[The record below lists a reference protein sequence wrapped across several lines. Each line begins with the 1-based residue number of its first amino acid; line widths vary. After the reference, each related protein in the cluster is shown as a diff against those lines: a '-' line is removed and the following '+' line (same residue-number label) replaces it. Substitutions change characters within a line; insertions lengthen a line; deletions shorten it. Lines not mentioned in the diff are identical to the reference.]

1 MIGPLDSS
9 PFPAYHINPIG
20 IAVRLGAWLAKANIS
35 SAVKVMPPDPD
46 LWHLFGVH
54 WRNKFFAVR
63 LTFGR
68 RSSPLLDLAS
78 SVPSLYHHVSPSANC
93 KSELRLWQLLLANL
107 NGISL
112 FYDDLLSDT
121 EDIQL
126 FTDAAPSVGFGGYY
140 KGQWFAAPWPPD
152 FFPIPLANQSSAL
165 LEIFPIVVAASLWG
179 HNWKQKLFG
188 TICPSLIH
196 PQITLLKGFQWLEN
210 VSAEP
215 GHSPGTPDRL
225 GVGASLSV
233 TESLPVCSPF
243 REGVSTPSPPTWKRP
258 KKKTL
263 DKVREANINF
273 KWDPK
278 SLEIRTL
285 AVERLLEPLVTQVT
299 TLVNSSNKGPSNK
312 KKGRSKKAHVL
323 AASVETATQN
333 FLEKGDK
340 IAKES
345 QFLKEELTAAVEDVR
360 KQGES
365 MKTASGEFADD
376 PCSSVKRG
384 NMVRA
389 ARALLSA
396 VTHLLVL
403 ADMADV
409 YKLLVQL
416 KLVEENLVKVRNAGT
431 EQELGIQYKALKP
444 EVDKL
449 NMMAAKRQQELKD
462 VHHKDQMAAARGVLQ
477 RNIPMLYT
485 ASQACL
491 QHPDVAAY
499 KANRDLIYK
508 QLQQAVSGI
517 SNAAQATASEDSALS
532 QPGGGGE
539 LAYALNNFDV
549 SSAVK
554 PETFSEY
561 VQGPSLEER
570 LESIIS
576 GAALMAD
583 SSCTRDDRRER
594 IVAECNSVR
603 QALQDLL
610 SEYMGNVGSVIGFRD
625 QSKAGRKE
633 RSDALNSA
641 IDRMTKKTRDLRRQL
656 RKAVMDHVSDSFL
669 ETNVPLL
676 VLIEAAKNGNE
687 KEVKEYA
694 QVFREHANKL
704 IEVANLAC
712 SISNNEEGVKLVRMA
727 ASQLETLCPQV
738 INAALALAAKPNS
751 KVAQDNMDLFKDQW
765 ERQVRVLT
773 DAVDDITSIDDFLCV
788 SENHILEDVNKC
800 VIALQEK
807 DVDGLDRTAGA
818 IRGRAAR
825 VVHVV
830 TSEMDNYE
838 PGVYTEKVLE
848 ATKLLTDTVMPRFS
862 EQVEAAVEALS
873 ANPAQP
879 VDENEF
885 IDASR
890 LVYDGVRDIRKAVLM
905 IRTPEELDDS
915 DFETEDF
922 DVRSRTSVQT
932 EDDQLI
938 AGQSARAI
946 MAQLP
951 QEQKAKIAEQVASF
965 QEEKSKLDAEVSKWD
980 DSGNDIIVL
989 AKQMCMIMM
998 EMTDFTR
1005 GKGPLKNTSDV
1016 ISAAKKIAEAGSRMD
1031 KLGRTIADHCPDSA
1045 CKQDLLA
1052 YLQRIALY
1060 CHQLNICSKVKAEVQ
1075 NLGGELVVSGVD
1087 SAMSLIQAAKNLM
1100 NTVVSTVKA
1109 SYVASTKY
1117 QKSQGMQSLN
1127 LPAISWKMK
1136 APEKKPLVKR
1146 EKQDDG
1152 QTNKVKRSS
1161 QKKHINPV
1169 QALSEFKAMDS
1180 I

>member
-1 MIGPLDSS
+1 MT
-9 PFPAYHINPIG
+9 
-20 IAVRLGAWLAKANIS
+20 AVHTG
-35 SAVKVMPPDPD
+35 
-46 LWHLFGVH
+46 
-54 WRNKFFAVR
+54 
-63 LTFGR
+63 
-68 RSSPLLDLAS
+68 
-78 SVPSLYHHVSPSANC
+78 
-93 KSELRLWQLLLANL
+93 
-107 NGISL
+107 
-112 FYDDLLSDT
+112 
-121 EDIQL
+121 
-126 FTDAAPSVGFGGYY
+126 
-140 KGQWFAAPWPPD
+140 
-152 FFPIPLANQSSAL
+152 
-165 LEIFPIVVAASLWG
+165 
-179 HNWKQKLFG
+179 
-188 TICPSLIH
+188 
-196 PQITLLKGFQWLEN
+196 
-210 VSAEP
+210 
-215 GHSPGTPDRL
+215 
-225 GVGASLSV
+225 
-233 TESLPVCSPF
+233 
-243 REGVSTPSPPTWKRP
+243 
-258 KKKTL
+258 
-263 DKVREANINF
+263 NINF

-299 TLVNSSNKGPSNK
+299 TLVNTNSKGPSNK
-312 KKGRSKKAHVL
+312 KRGRSKKAHVL
-323 AASVETATQN
+323 AASVEQATEN

-345 QFLKEELTAAVEDVR
+345 QFLKEELVAAVEDVR
-360 KQGES
+360 KQGDL
-365 MKTASGEFADD
+365 MKSAAGEFADD

-396 VTHLLVL
+396 VTRLLIL

-416 KLVEENLVKVRNAGT
+416 KLVEDGILKLRNAGT
-431 EQELGIQYKALKP
+431 EQDLGIQYKALKP

-449 NMMAAKRQQELKD
+449 NIMAAKRQQELKD
-462 VHHKDQMAAARGVLQ
+462 VGHRDQMAAARGILQ
-477 RNIPMLYT
+477 KNVPILYT

-508 QLQQAVSGI
+508 QLQQAVTGI
-517 SNAAQATASEDSALS
+517 SNAAQATASDDAS
-532 QPGGGGE
+532 QHPGAGGGE
-539 LAYALNNFDV
+539 LAYALNNFDKQIIV
-549 SSAVK
+549 DPLS
-554 PETFSEY
+554 FSEERFR
-561 VQGPSLEER
+561 PSLEER

-594 IVAECNSVR
+594 IVAECNAVR

-610 SEYMGNVGSVIGFRD
+610 SEYMGN
-625 QSKAGRKE
+625 AGRKE

-641 IDRMTKKTRDLRRQL
+641 IDKMTKKTRDLRRQL

-712 SISNNEEGVKLVRMA
+712 SISNNEEGVKLVRMS
-727 ASQLETLCPQV
+727 ASQLEALCPQV
-738 INAALALAAKPNS
+738 INAALALAAKPQS
-751 KVAQDNMDLFKDQW
+751 KLAQENMDLFKEQW
-765 ERQVRVLT
+765 EKQVRVLT
-773 DAVDDITSIDDFLCV
+773 DAVDDITSIDDFLAV

-825 VVHVV
+825 VIHVV

-848 ATKLLTDTVMPRFS
+848 ATKLLSNTVMPRFT

-873 ANPAQP
+873 SDPAQP
-879 VDENEF
+879 MDENEF

-890 LVYDGVRDIRKAVLM
+890 LVYDGIRDIRKAVLM

-1075 NLGGELVVSGVD
+1075 NLGGELVVSGVSFLCQWEESGDSLSGTDRPAGPSTPDPGPCSSPPVCASQVD

-1100 NTVVSTVKA
+1100 NAVVQTVKA

-1117 QKSQGMQSLN
+1117 QKSQGMASLN
-1127 LPAISWKMK
+1127 LPAVSWKMK

-1146 EKQDDG
+1146 EKQDET
-1152 QTNKVKRSS
+1152 QTKIKRAS
-1161 QKKHINPV
+1161 QKKHVNPV

>member
-1 MIGPLDSS
+1 M
-9 PFPAYHINPIG
+9 
-20 IAVRLGAWLAKANIS
+20 
-35 SAVKVMPPDPD
+35 
-46 LWHLFGVH
+46 
-54 WRNKFFAVR
+54 
-63 LTFGR
+63 
-68 RSSPLLDLAS
+68 
-78 SVPSLYHHVSPSANC
+78 
-93 KSELRLWQLLLANL
+93 
-107 NGISL
+107 
-112 FYDDLLSDT
+112 
-121 EDIQL
+121 
-126 FTDAAPSVGFGGYY
+126 
-140 KGQWFAAPWPPD
+140 
-152 FFPIPLANQSSAL
+152 
-165 LEIFPIVVAASLWG
+165 
-179 HNWKQKLFG
+179 
-188 TICPSLIH
+188 
-196 PQITLLKGFQWLEN
+196 
-210 VSAEP
+210 
-215 GHSPGTPDRL
+215 
-225 GVGASLSV
+225 
-233 TESLPVCSPF
+233 
-243 REGVSTPSPPTWKRP
+243 ST
-258 KKKTL
+258 
-263 DKVREANINF
+263 NINF

-323 AASVETATQN
+323 AASVETATEN
-333 FLEKGDK
+333 FLEKGEK

-345 QFLKEELTAAVEDVR
+345 QFLKEELIAAVEDVR
-360 KQGES
+360 KQGDS
-365 MKTASGEFADD
+365 MRMASGEFAED

-403 ADMADV
+403 ADMSDV
-409 YKLLVQL
+409 YKLLLQL
-416 KLVEENLVKVRNAGT
+416 KLVEDSLVKVRNAGT
-431 EQELGIQYKALKP
+431 EQDLGIQYKALKP

-462 VHHKDQMAAARGVLQ
+462 VHHKDQMAAARGVMQ

-485 ASQACL
+485 ASRACL

-508 QLQQAVSGI
+508 QLQHAVSGI
-517 SNAAQATASEDSALS
+517 SNAAQATATEDSALS
-532 QPGGGGE
+532 HPAGGGE
-539 LAYALNNFDV
+539 LAYALNNFDKQIIV
-549 SSAVK
+549 EPLS
-554 PETFSEY
+554 FSEERFR
-561 VQGPSLEER
+561 PSLEER

-610 SEYMGNVGSVIGFRD
+610 SEYMGNYGEWQDF
-625 QSKAGRKE
+625 AGRKD
-633 RSDALNSA
+633 RSDALNTA

-751 KVAQDNMDLFKDQW
+751 KVAQDNMDLFKEQW
-765 ERQVRVLT
+765 EKQVRVLT

-830 TSEMDNYE
+830 TCEMDNYE

-848 ATKLLTDTVMPRFS
+848 ATKLLTNTVMPRFT
-862 EQVEAAVEALS
+862 EQVESAVEALS
-873 ANPAQP
+873 SNPSQP

-890 LVYDGVRDIRKAVLM
+890 LVYDGIRDIRKAVLM

-1031 KLGRTIADHCPDSA
+1031 KLGRTIADNCPDST

-1075 NLGGELVVSGVD
+1075 NLGGELVVSGVSFLIFFFFKRGQIVSGGRQRLD

-1117 QKSQGMQSLN
+1117 QKSKGMESLN
-1127 LPAISWKMK
+1127 MPAISWRMK

-1152 QTNKVKRSS
+1152 QPNRMKRSS
-1161 QKKHINPV
+1161 NKKHINPV

>member
-1 MIGPLDSS
+1 MT
-9 PFPAYHINPIG
+9 AINAG
-20 IAVRLGAWLAKANIS
+20 
-35 SAVKVMPPDPD
+35 
-46 LWHLFGVH
+46 
-54 WRNKFFAVR
+54 
-63 LTFGR
+63 
-68 RSSPLLDLAS
+68 
-78 SVPSLYHHVSPSANC
+78 
-93 KSELRLWQLLLANL
+93 
-107 NGISL
+107 
-112 FYDDLLSDT
+112 
-121 EDIQL
+121 
-126 FTDAAPSVGFGGYY
+126 
-140 KGQWFAAPWPPD
+140 
-152 FFPIPLANQSSAL
+152 
-165 LEIFPIVVAASLWG
+165 
-179 HNWKQKLFG
+179 
-188 TICPSLIH
+188 
-196 PQITLLKGFQWLEN
+196 N
-210 VSAEP
+210 V
-215 GHSPGTPDRL
+215 
-225 GVGASLSV
+225 
-233 TESLPVCSPF
+233 
-243 REGVSTPSPPTWKRP
+243 
-258 KKKTL
+258 
-263 DKVREANINF
+263 NF

-299 TLVNSSNKGPSNK
+299 TLVNTSNKGPSNK
-312 KKGRSKKAHVL
+312 KRGRSKKAHVL
-323 AASVETATQN
+323 AASVEQATEN

-345 QFLKEELTAAVEDVR
+345 QFLKEELVAAVEDVR
-360 KQGES
+360 KQGDM
-365 MKTASGEFADD
+365 MKSASGEFADD

-396 VTHLLVL
+396 VTRLLIL

-416 KLVEENLVKVRNAGT
+416 KVVEEGILKLRNAGT
-431 EQELGIQYKALKP
+431 EQDLGIQYKALKP

-449 NMMAAKRQQELKD
+449 NIMAGKRQQELKD
-462 VHHKDQMAAARGVLQ
+462 IGHRDQMAAARGILQ
-477 RNIPMLYT
+477 KNIPILYT

-508 QLQQAVSGI
+508 QLQQAVTGI
-517 SNAAQATASEDSALS
+517 SNAAQATASEDSVHH
-532 QPGGGGE
+532 QGGGGE
-539 LAYALNNFDV
+539 LAYALNNFDKQIIV
-549 SSAVK
+549 D
-554 PETFSEY
+554 PLNFSEERFR
-561 VQGPSLEER
+561 PSLEER

-594 IVAECNSVR
+594 IVAECNAVR

-610 SEYMGNVGSVIGFRD
+610 SEYMGN
-625 QSKAGRKE
+625 AGRKE
-633 RSDALNSA
+633 RSDALNLA
-641 IDRMTKKTRDLRRQL
+641 IDKMTKKTRDLRRQL

-712 SISNNEEGVKLVRMA
+712 SISNNEEGVKLVHMS
-727 ASQLETLCPQV
+727 ASQLEALCPQV
-738 INAALALAAKPNS
+738 INAALALAAKPQS
-751 KVAQDNMDLFKDQW
+751 KLAQENMDMFKEQW
-765 ERQVRVLT
+765 EKQVRVLT
-773 DAVDDITSIDDFLCV
+773 DAVDDITSIDDFLAV

-825 VVHVV
+825 VIHVV

-848 ATKLLTDTVMPRFS
+848 ATKLLSNTVMPRFT

-873 ANPAQP
+873 SDPAQP

-890 LVYDGVRDIRKAVLM
+890 LVYDGIRDIRKAVLM

-1100 NTVVSTVKA
+1100 NAVVQTVKA

-1117 QKSQGMQSLN
+1117 QKSQGMASLN
-1127 LPAISWKMK
+1127 LPAVSWKMK

-1146 EKQDDG
+1146 EKQDET
-1152 QTNKVKRSS
+1152 QTKIKRAS
-1161 QKKHINPV
+1161 QKKHVNPV
-1169 QALSEFKAMDS
+1169 QALSEFKAMES

>member
-1 MIGPLDSS
+1 MT
-9 PFPAYHINPIG
+9 
-20 IAVRLGAWLAKANIS
+20 AVHTG
-35 SAVKVMPPDPD
+35 
-46 LWHLFGVH
+46 
-54 WRNKFFAVR
+54 
-63 LTFGR
+63 
-68 RSSPLLDLAS
+68 
-78 SVPSLYHHVSPSANC
+78 
-93 KSELRLWQLLLANL
+93 
-107 NGISL
+107 
-112 FYDDLLSDT
+112 
-121 EDIQL
+121 
-126 FTDAAPSVGFGGYY
+126 
-140 KGQWFAAPWPPD
+140 
-152 FFPIPLANQSSAL
+152 
-165 LEIFPIVVAASLWG
+165 
-179 HNWKQKLFG
+179 
-188 TICPSLIH
+188 
-196 PQITLLKGFQWLEN
+196 
-210 VSAEP
+210 
-215 GHSPGTPDRL
+215 
-225 GVGASLSV
+225 
-233 TESLPVCSPF
+233 
-243 REGVSTPSPPTWKRP
+243 
-258 KKKTL
+258 
-263 DKVREANINF
+263 NINF

-299 TLVNSSNKGPSNK
+299 TLVNTNSKGPSNK
-312 KKGRSKKAHVL
+312 KRGRSKKAHVL
-323 AASVETATQN
+323 AASVEQATEN

-345 QFLKEELTAAVEDVR
+345 QFLKEELVAAVEDVR
-360 KQGES
+360 KQGDL
-365 MKTASGEFADD
+365 MKSAAGEFADD

-396 VTHLLVL
+396 VTRLLIL

-416 KLVEENLVKVRNAGT
+416 KVVEDGILKLRSAGN
-431 EQELGIQYKALKP
+431 EQDLGIQYKALKP

-449 NMMAAKRQQELKD
+449 NIMAAKRQQELKD
-462 VHHKDQMAAARGVLQ
+462 VGHRDQMAAARGILQ
-477 RNIPMLYT
+477 KNVPILYT

-508 QLQQAVSGI
+508 QLQQAVTGI
-517 SNAAQATASEDSALS
+517 SNAAQATASDDAS
-532 QPGGGGE
+532 QHQGGGGGE
-539 LAYALNNFDV
+539 LAYALNNFDKQIIV
-549 SSAVK
+549 DPLS
-554 PETFSEY
+554 FSEERFR
-561 VQGPSLEER
+561 PSLEER

-594 IVAECNSVR
+594 IVAECNAVR

-610 SEYMGNVGSVIGFRD
+610 SEYMGN
-625 QSKAGRKE
+625 AGRKE

-641 IDRMTKKTRDLRRQL
+641 IDKMTKKTRDLRRQL

-712 SISNNEEGVKLVRMA
+712 SISNNEEGVKLVRMS
-727 ASQLETLCPQV
+727 ASQLEALCPQV
-738 INAALALAAKPNS
+738 INAALALAAKPQS
-751 KVAQDNMDLFKDQW
+751 KLAQENMDLFKEQW
-765 ERQVRVLT
+765 EKQVRVLT
-773 DAVDDITSIDDFLCV
+773 DAVDDITSIDDFLAV

-825 VVHVV
+825 VIHVV

-848 ATKLLTDTVMPRFS
+848 ATKLLSNTVMPRFT

-873 ANPAQP
+873 SDPAQP
-879 VDENEF
+879 MDENEF

-890 LVYDGVRDIRKAVLM
+890 LVYDGIRDIRKAVLM

-1100 NTVVSTVKA
+1100 NAVVQTVKA

-1117 QKSQGMQSLN
+1117 QKSQGMASLN
-1127 LPAISWKMK
+1127 LPAVSWKMK

-1146 EKQDDG
+1146 EKQDET
-1152 QTNKVKRSS
+1152 QTKIKRAS
-1161 QKKHINPV
+1161 QKKHVNPV

>member
-1 MIGPLDSS
+1 M
-9 PFPAYHINPIG
+9 
-20 IAVRLGAWLAKANIS
+20 
-35 SAVKVMPPDPD
+35 
-46 LWHLFGVH
+46 
-54 WRNKFFAVR
+54 
-63 LTFGR
+63 T
-68 RSSPLLDLAS
+68 
-78 SVPSLYHHVSPSANC
+78 
-93 KSELRLWQLLLANL
+93 L
-107 NGISL
+107 NTG
-112 FYDDLLSDT
+112 
-121 EDIQL
+121 
-126 FTDAAPSVGFGGYY
+126 
-140 KGQWFAAPWPPD
+140 
-152 FFPIPLANQSSAL
+152 
-165 LEIFPIVVAASLWG
+165 
-179 HNWKQKLFG
+179 
-188 TICPSLIH
+188 
-196 PQITLLKGFQWLEN
+196 
-210 VSAEP
+210 
-215 GHSPGTPDRL
+215 
-225 GVGASLSV
+225 
-233 TESLPVCSPF
+233 
-243 REGVSTPSPPTWKRP
+243 
-258 KKKTL
+258 
-263 DKVREANINF
+263 NINF

-285 AVERLLEPLVTQVT
+285 AVERLLEPLVAQVT

-323 AASVETATQN
+323 AASVEQATQN

-340 IAKES
+340 IAKDS
-345 QFLKEELTAAVEDVR
+345 QFLKQELIDAVEDVR
-360 KQGES
+360 KQGEMMRS
-365 MKTASGEFADD
+365 ASGEFADD

-396 VTHLLVL
+396 VTRLLIL

-416 KLVEENLVKVRNAGT
+416 KVVEDGIVKLRNAGT
-431 EQELGIQYKALKP
+431 EQDLGIQYKALKA
-444 EVDKL
+444 EVEKL
-449 NMMAAKRQQELKD
+449 NLMTAKRQQELKD
-462 VHHKDQMAAARGVLQ
+462 IGHRDQMAAARGILQ
-477 RNIPMLYT
+477 KNIPILYT

-508 QLQQAVSGI
+508 QLQQAVTGI
-517 SNAAQATASEDSALS
+517 SNAAQATSSEEITN
-532 QPGGGGE
+532 QNGGGE
-539 LAYALNNFDV
+539 LAIALNNFDKQIIV
-549 SSAVK
+549 D
-554 PETFSEY
+554 PLGFSEERFR
-561 VQGPSLEER
+561 PSLEER

-610 SEYMGNVGSVIGFRD
+610 SEYMGNT
-625 QSKAGRKE
+625 GRKE
-633 RSDALNSA
+633 RSDALNNA
-641 IDRMTKKTRDLRRQL
+641 IDKMTRKTRDLRRQL

-712 SISNNEEGVKLVRMA
+712 SISNNEEGVKLVRIS
-727 ASQLETLCPQV
+727 ASQLEALCPQV
-738 INAALALAAKPNS
+738 INAALALAAKPHS
-751 KVAQDNMDLFKDQW
+751 KMAQETMDLFKDQW
-765 ERQVRVLT
+765 ERQVRILT
-773 DAVDDITSIDDFLCV
+773 DAVDDITSIDDFLAV

-825 VVHVV
+825 VIHVV

-838 PGVYTEKVLE
+838 PGIYTEKVLE
-848 ATKLLTDTVMPRFS
+848 ATKLLSDTVMPRFT

-873 ANPAQP
+873 GESNQQM
-879 VDENEF
+879 DENEF

-890 LVYDGVRDIRKAVLM
+890 LVYDGIRDIRKAVLM

-980 DSGNDIIVL
+980 DNGNDIIVL

-1031 KLGRTIADHCPDSA
+1031 KLGRTIADHCPDST

-1100 NTVVSTVKA
+1100 NAVVQTVKA

-1117 QKSQGMQSLN
+1117 QKSQGMASLN
-1127 LPAISWKMK
+1127 LPAVSWKMK

-1146 EKQDDG
+1146 EKQDET
-1152 QTNKVKRSS
+1152 QTKIKRAS
-1161 QKKHINPV
+1161 QKKHVNPV
-1169 QALSEFKAMDS
+1169 QALSEFKVMDS

>member
-1 MIGPLDSS
+1 MTTVNAG
-9 PFPAYHINPIG
+9 
-20 IAVRLGAWLAKANIS
+20 
-35 SAVKVMPPDPD
+35 
-46 LWHLFGVH
+46 
-54 WRNKFFAVR
+54 
-63 LTFGR
+63 
-68 RSSPLLDLAS
+68 
-78 SVPSLYHHVSPSANC
+78 SV
-93 KSELRLWQLLLANL
+93 
-107 NGISL
+107 
-112 FYDDLLSDT
+112 
-121 EDIQL
+121 
-126 FTDAAPSVGFGGYY
+126 
-140 KGQWFAAPWPPD
+140 
-152 FFPIPLANQSSAL
+152 
-165 LEIFPIVVAASLWG
+165 
-179 HNWKQKLFG
+179 
-188 TICPSLIH
+188 
-196 PQITLLKGFQWLEN
+196 
-210 VSAEP
+210 
-215 GHSPGTPDRL
+215 
-225 GVGASLSV
+225 
-233 TESLPVCSPF
+233 
-243 REGVSTPSPPTWKRP
+243 
-258 KKKTL
+258 
-263 DKVREANINF
+263 NF

-299 TLVNSSNKGPSNK
+299 TLVNTSNKGPSNK
-312 KKGRSKKAHVL
+312 KRGRSKKAHVL
-323 AASVETATQN
+323 AASVEQATEN

-345 QFLKEELTAAVEDVR
+345 QFLKEELVAAVEDVR
-360 KQGES
+360 KQGDS
-365 MKTASGEFADD
+365 MKSASGEFADD

-396 VTHLLVL
+396 VTRLLIL

-416 KLVEENLVKVRNAGT
+416 KVVEEGILKLKNAGT
-431 EQELGIQYKALKP
+431 EQDLGIQYKALKP

-449 NMMAAKRQQELKD
+449 NIMAAKRQQELKD
-462 VHHKDQMAAARGVLQ
+462 VGHRDQMAAARGILQ
-477 RNIPMLYT
+477 KNIPILYT

-508 QLQQAVSGI
+508 QLQQAVTGI
-517 SNAAQATASEDSALS
+517 SNAAQATASDDAA
-532 QPGGGGE
+532 QQQGGGGE
-539 LAYALNNFDV
+539 LAYALNNFDKQIIV
-549 SSAVK
+549 DPLS
-554 PETFSEY
+554 FSEERFR
-561 VQGPSLEER
+561 PSLEER

-594 IVAECNSVR
+594 IVAECNAVR

-610 SEYMGNVGSVIGFRD
+610 SEYMGNGFLGL
-625 QSKAGRKE
+625 S
-633 RSDALNSA
+633 NSA
-641 IDRMTKKTRDLRRQL
+641 LKSGINKHTHITFHSRRLTRSQVVEEEKAQPKKAKQQRQE
-656 RKAVMDHVSDSFL
+656 HV
-669 ETNVPLL
+669 TC
-676 VLIEAAKNGNE
+676 LI
-687 KEVKEYA
+687 
-694 QVFREHANKL
+694 
-704 IEVANLAC
+704 C
-712 SISNNEEGVKLVRMA
+712 
-727 ASQLETLCPQV
+727 V
-738 INAALALAAKPNS
+738 INVALALAAKPQS
-751 KVAQDNMDLFKDQW
+751 KLAQENMDLFKELW
-765 ERQVRVLT
+765 EKQVRVLT
-773 DAVDDITSIDDFLCV
+773 DAVDDITSIDDFLAV

-825 VVHVV
+825 VIHVV

-848 ATKLLTDTVMPRFS
+848 ATKLLSNTVMPRFT

-873 ANPAQP
+873 SDPAQP
-879 VDENEF
+879 MDENEF

-890 LVYDGVRDIRKAVLM
+890 LVYDGIRDIRKAVLM

-1031 KLGRTIADHCPDSA
+1031 KLGRAIADHCPDSA

-1075 NLGGELVVSGVD
+1075 NLGGELVVSGRFLCHPLTTG
-1087 SAMSLIQAAKNLM
+1087 SRTCSNC
-1100 NTVVSTVKA
+1100 
-1109 SYVASTKY
+1109 
-1117 QKSQGMQSLN
+1117 QK
-1127 LPAISWKMK
+1127 
-1136 APEKKPLVKR
+1136 
-1146 EKQDDG
+1146 
-1152 QTNKVKRSS
+1152 
-1161 QKKHINPV
+1161 
-1169 QALSEFKAMDS
+1169 
-1180 I
+1180 

>member
-1 MIGPLDSS
+1 MTT
-9 PFPAYHINPIG
+9 IN
-20 IAVRLGAWLAKANIS
+20 
-35 SAVKVMPPDPD
+35 
-46 LWHLFGVH
+46 
-54 WRNKFFAVR
+54 
-63 LTFGR
+63 T
-68 RSSPLLDLAS
+68 
-78 SVPSLYHHVSPSANC
+78 
-93 KSELRLWQLLLANL
+93 
-107 NGISL
+107 
-112 FYDDLLSDT
+112 
-121 EDIQL
+121 
-126 FTDAAPSVGFGGYY
+126 
-140 KGQWFAAPWPPD
+140 
-152 FFPIPLANQSSAL
+152 
-165 LEIFPIVVAASLWG
+165 
-179 HNWKQKLFG
+179 
-188 TICPSLIH
+188 
-196 PQITLLKGFQWLEN
+196 
-210 VSAEP
+210 
-215 GHSPGTPDRL
+215 
-225 GVGASLSV
+225 
-233 TESLPVCSPF
+233 
-243 REGVSTPSPPTWKRP
+243 
-258 KKKTL
+258 
-263 DKVREANINF
+263 ANINF

-323 AASVETATQN
+323 AASVENATQN
-333 FLEKGDK
+333 FLEKGEK

-345 QFLKEELTAAVEDVR
+345 QFLKDELIAAVEDVR
-360 KQGES
+360 DS
-365 MKTASGEFADD
+365 MRQASGEFAED

-403 ADMADV
+403 ADMSDV
-409 YKLLVQL
+409 YKLLLQL

-431 EQELGIQYKALKP
+431 EQDLGIQYKALKP

-485 ASQACL
+485 ASRACL

-508 QLQQAVSGI
+508 QLQHAVSGI
-517 SNAAQATASEDSALS
+517 SNAAQATASEDSAATAK
-532 QPGGGGE
+532 QIIVDP
-539 LAYALNNFDV
+539 LA
-549 SSAVK
+549 
-554 PETFSEY
+554 FSEERFR
-561 VQGPSLEER
+561 PSLEER

-610 SEYMGNVGSVIGFRD
+610 SEYMGN
-625 QSKAGRKE
+625 AGRKD
-633 RSDALNSA
+633 RSDALNTA

-751 KVAQDNMDLFKDQW
+751 KVAQDNMDLFKEQW
-765 ERQVRVLT
+765 EKQVRVLT

-838 PGVYTEKVLE
+838 PGIYTEKVLE
-848 ATKLLTDTVMPRFS
+848 ATKLLTNTVMPRFT
-862 EQVEAAVEALS
+862 EQVESAVEALS
-873 ANPAQP
+873 ANPSLP

-890 LVYDGVRDIRKAVLM
+890 LVYDGIRDIRKAVLM

-922 DVRSRTSVQT
+922 DVRSRTSTQT

-938 AGQSARAI
+938 AI

-1031 KLGRTIADHCPDSA
+1031 KLGRTIADNCPDST

-1075 NLGGELVVSGVD
+1075 NLGGELVVSGLD

-1117 QKSQGMQSLN
+1117 QKSKNMEALN
-1127 LPAISWKMK
+1127 MPAISWRMK

>member
-1 MIGPLDSS
+1 M
-9 PFPAYHINPIG
+9 
-20 IAVRLGAWLAKANIS
+20 
-35 SAVKVMPPDPD
+35 
-46 LWHLFGVH
+46 
-54 WRNKFFAVR
+54 
-63 LTFGR
+63 T
-68 RSSPLLDLAS
+68 
-78 SVPSLYHHVSPSANC
+78 
-93 KSELRLWQLLLANL
+93 L
-107 NGISL
+107 NAG
-112 FYDDLLSDT
+112 
-121 EDIQL
+121 
-126 FTDAAPSVGFGGYY
+126 
-140 KGQWFAAPWPPD
+140 
-152 FFPIPLANQSSAL
+152 
-165 LEIFPIVVAASLWG
+165 
-179 HNWKQKLFG
+179 
-188 TICPSLIH
+188 
-196 PQITLLKGFQWLEN
+196 
-210 VSAEP
+210 
-215 GHSPGTPDRL
+215 
-225 GVGASLSV
+225 
-233 TESLPVCSPF
+233 
-243 REGVSTPSPPTWKRP
+243 
-258 KKKTL
+258 
-263 DKVREANINF
+263 NINF

-323 AASVETATQN
+323 AASVEQATQH
-333 FLEKGDK
+333 FLEKGEK
-340 IAKES
+340 IAKDS
-345 QFLKEELTAAVEDVR
+345 QFLKQELIDAVEDVR
-360 KQGES
+360 KQGEEMRS
-365 MKTASGEFADD
+365 ASGEFADD
-376 PCSSVKRG
+376 PCSSVKRV

-396 VTHLLVL
+396 VTRLLIL

-416 KLVEENLVKVRNAGT
+416 KVVEEGIGKLRNAGT
-431 EQELGIQYKALKP
+431 EQDLGIQYKALKA
-444 EVDKL
+444 EVEKL
-449 NMMAAKRQQELKD
+449 NVMAAKRQQELKD
-462 VHHKDQMAAARGVLQ
+462 VGHRDQMAAARGILQ
-477 RNIPMLYT
+477 KNIPILYT

-508 QLQQAVSGI
+508 QLQQAVTGI
-517 SNAAQATASEDSALS
+517 SNAAQATSSEEVAS
-532 QPGGGGE
+532 QHGGGE
-539 LAYALNNFDV
+539 LAIALNNFDKQIIV
-549 SSAVK
+549 D
-554 PETFSEY
+554 PLGFSEERFR
-561 VQGPSLEER
+561 PSLEER

-610 SEYMGNVGSVIGFRD
+610 SEYMGNT
-625 QSKAGRKE
+625 GRKE

-641 IDRMTKKTRDLRRQL
+641 IDKMTRKTRDLRRQL

-676 VLIEAAKNGNE
+676 VLIEAARNGNE

-694 QVFREHANKL
+694 QVFRDHANKL

-712 SISNNEEGVKLVRMA
+712 SISNNEEGVKLVRMS
-727 ASQLETLCPQV
+727 ASQLEALCPQV
-738 INAALALAAKPNS
+738 INAALALAAKPHS
-751 KVAQDNMDLFKDQW
+751 RVAQETMDLFKDQW
-765 ERQVRVLT
+765 EKQVRILT
-773 DAVDDITSIDDFLCV
+773 DAVDDITSIDDFLAV

-825 VVHVV
+825 VIHVV

-848 ATKLLTDTVMPRFS
+848 ATKLLSNTVMPRFTV
-862 EQVEAAVEALS
+862 QVEAAVEALS
-873 ANPAQP
+873 GDSNLPM
-879 VDENEF
+879 DENEF

-890 LVYDGVRDIRKAVLM
+890 LVYDGIRDIRKAVLM

-938 AGQSARAI
+938 GGQSARAI

-1031 KLGRTIADHCPDSA
+1031 KLGRTIADYCPDST

-1052 YLQRIALY
+1052 YLERIALY
-1060 CHQLNICSKVKAEVQ
+1060 CHQLKICSKVKAEVQ

-1100 NTVVSTVKA
+1100 NAVVQTVKA

-1117 QKSQGMQSLN
+1117 QKSQGMASLN
-1127 LPAISWKMK
+1127 LPAVSWKMK

-1146 EKQDDG
+1146 EKQDET
-1152 QTNKVKRSS
+1152 QTKIKRAS
-1161 QKKHINPV
+1161 QKKHVNPV
-1169 QALSEFKAMDS
+1169 QALSEFKVMDS

>member
-1 MIGPLDSS
+1 MAPPHTHTLFAGHAVQALDIH
-9 PFPAYHINPIG
+9 FVI
-20 IAVRLGAWLAKANIS
+20 IS
-35 SAVKVMPPDPD
+35 
-46 LWHLFGVH
+46 
-54 WRNKFFAVR
+54 
-63 LTFGR
+63 
-68 RSSPLLDLAS
+68 
-78 SVPSLYHHVSPSANC
+78 PSLS
-93 KSELRLWQLLLANL
+93 LL
-107 NGISL
+107 
-112 FYDDLLSDT
+112 
-121 EDIQL
+121 
-126 FTDAAPSVGFGGYY
+126 
-140 KGQWFAAPWPPD
+140 
-152 FFPIPLANQSSAL
+152 
-165 LEIFPIVVAASLWG
+165 
-179 HNWKQKLFG
+179 
-188 TICPSLIH
+188 
-196 PQITLLKGFQWLEN
+196 
-210 VSAEP
+210 
-215 GHSPGTPDRL
+215 
-225 GVGASLSV
+225 
-233 TESLPVCSPF
+233 F
-243 REGVSTPSPPTWKRP
+243 RYQVNMTAINT
-258 KKKTL
+258 
-263 DKVREANINF
+263 ANINF

-323 AASVETATQN
+323 AASVETATLN
-333 FLEKGDK
+333 FLDKGEK

-345 QFLKEELTAAVEDVR
+345 QFLKDELTAAVEDVR

-365 MKTASGEFADD
+365 MKQASGEFAED

-403 ADMADV
+403 ADMSDV
-409 YKLLVQL
+409 YKLLLQL
-416 KLVEENLVKVRNAGT
+416 KLVEENLMKVRNAGT
-431 EQELGIQYKALKP
+431 EQDLGIQYKALKP

-462 VHHKDQMAAARGVLQ
+462 VHHKDRMAAARGVLQ

-485 ASQACL
+485 ASRACL
-491 QHPDVAAY
+491 QHPDLAAY

-508 QLQQAVSGI
+508 QLQHAVSGI
-517 SNAAQATASEDSALS
+517 SNAAQATASDDAAFNH
-532 QPGGGGE
+532 PAGGGE
-539 LAYALNNFDV
+539 LAYALNNFDKQIIV
-549 SSAVK
+549 DPLA
-554 PETFSEY
+554 FSEERFR
-561 VQGPSLEER
+561 PSLEER

-610 SEYMGNVGSVIGFRD
+610 SEYMGN
-625 QSKAGRKE
+625 AGKKN
-633 RSDALNSA
+633 RSDALNTA

-712 SISNNEEGVKLVRMA
+712 SICNNEEGVKLVRMA

-751 KVAQDNMDLFKDQW
+751 KVAQDNMDLFKESW
-765 ERQVRVLT
+765 EKQVRVLT

-830 TSEMDNYE
+830 TCEMDNYE

-848 ATKLLTDTVMPRFS
+848 ATKLLTNTVMPRFT

-873 ANPAQP
+873 ANPTLP

-951 QEQKAKIAEQVASF
+951 QEQKAKDNKQLSVLFFLSAT
-965 QEEKSKLDAEVSKWD
+965 
-980 DSGNDIIVL
+980 DISSL

-998 EMTDFTR
+998 EMTGLQ

-1031 KLGRTIADHCPDSA
+1031 KLGRTIADQCPDSA

-1117 QKSQGMQSLN
+1117 QKSMAMQSLN
-1127 LPAISWKMK
+1127 MPAISWKMK

-1146 EKQDDG
+1146 EKQEDG
-1152 QTNKVKRSS
+1152 SNNKVKRSS

>member
-1 MIGPLDSS
+1 M
-9 PFPAYHINPIG
+9 
-20 IAVRLGAWLAKANIS
+20 RE
-35 SAVKVMPPDPD
+35 
-46 LWHLFGVH
+46 
-54 WRNKFFAVR
+54 
-63 LTFGR
+63 
-68 RSSPLLDLAS
+68 RS
-78 SVPSLYHHVSPSANC
+78 C
-93 KSELRLWQLLLANL
+93 KTGSE
-107 NGISL
+107 
-112 FYDDLLSDT
+112 
-121 EDIQL
+121 
-126 FTDAAPSVGFGGYY
+126 
-140 KGQWFAAPWPPD
+140 
-152 FFPIPLANQSSAL
+152 IPLT
-165 LEIFPIVVAASLWG
+165 ASG
-179 HNWKQKLFG
+179 HISPAEWETAEKSRKG
-188 TICPSLIH
+188 V
-196 PQITLLKGFQWLEN
+196 QIEN
-210 VSAEP
+210 VLPEMTA
-215 GHSPGTPDRL
+215 
-225 GVGASLSV
+225 V
-233 TESLPVCSPF
+233 TA
-243 REGVSTPSPPTWKRP
+243 
-258 KKKTL
+258 
-263 DKVREANINF
+263 ANVNF

-299 TLVNSSNKGPSNK
+299 TLVNTSNKGPSNK
-312 KKGRSKKAHVL
+312 KRGRSKKAHVL
-323 AASVETATQN
+323 AASVEQATEN

-345 QFLKEELTAAVEDVR
+345 QFLKEELVAAVEDVR
-360 KQGES
+360 KQGDL
-365 MKTASGEFADD
+365 MKSASGEFADD

-396 VTHLLVL
+396 VTRLLIL

-416 KLVEENLVKVRNAGT
+416 KVVEDGILKLRNAGT
-431 EQELGIQYKALKP
+431 EQDLGIQYKALKP

-449 NMMAAKRQQELKD
+449 NIMAAKRQQELKD
-462 VHHKDQMAAARGVLQ
+462 VGHRDQMAAARGILQ
-477 RNIPMLYT
+477 KNVPILYT

-517 SNAAQATASEDSALS
+517 SNAAQATAADDAA
-532 QPGGGGE
+532 QQQGGGGE
-539 LAYALNNFDV
+539 LAYALNNFDKQIIV
-549 SSAVK
+549 DPS
-554 PETFSEY
+554 TFSEERFR
-561 VQGPSLEER
+561 PSLEER

-594 IVAECNSVR
+594 IVAECNAVR

-610 SEYMGNVGSVIGFRD
+610 SEYMGN
-625 QSKAGRKE
+625 AGRKE

-641 IDRMTKKTRDLRRQL
+641 IDKMTKKTRDLRRQL

-712 SISNNEEGVKLVRMA
+712 SISNNEEGVKLVRMS
-727 ASQLETLCPQV
+727 ASQLEALCPQV
-738 INAALALAAKPNS
+738 INAALALAAKPQS
-751 KVAQDNMDLFKDQW
+751 KLAQENMDLFKEQW

-773 DAVDDITSIDDFLCV
+773 DAVDDITSIDDFLAV

-825 VVHVV
+825 VIHVV

-848 ATKLLTDTVMPRFS
+848 ATKLLSNTVMPRFT

-873 ANPAQP
+873 SDPAQP
-879 VDENEF
+879 MDENEF

-890 LVYDGVRDIRKAVLM
+890 LVYDGIRDIRKAVLM

-922 DVRSRTSVQT
+922 DVRSRTSIQT

-1100 NTVVSTVKA
+1100 NAVVQTVKA

-1117 QKSQGMQSLN
+1117 QKSQGMASLN
-1127 LPAISWKMK
+1127 LPAVSWKMK

-1146 EKQDDG
+1146 EKQDET
-1152 QTNKVKRSS
+1152 QTKIKRAS
-1161 QKKHINPV
+1161 QKKHVNPV
-1169 QALSEFKAMDS
+1169 QALSEFKAMES

>member
-1 MIGPLDSS
+1 MTTVNAG
-9 PFPAYHINPIG
+9 
-20 IAVRLGAWLAKANIS
+20 
-35 SAVKVMPPDPD
+35 
-46 LWHLFGVH
+46 
-54 WRNKFFAVR
+54 
-63 LTFGR
+63 
-68 RSSPLLDLAS
+68 
-78 SVPSLYHHVSPSANC
+78 SV
-93 KSELRLWQLLLANL
+93 
-107 NGISL
+107 
-112 FYDDLLSDT
+112 
-121 EDIQL
+121 
-126 FTDAAPSVGFGGYY
+126 
-140 KGQWFAAPWPPD
+140 
-152 FFPIPLANQSSAL
+152 
-165 LEIFPIVVAASLWG
+165 
-179 HNWKQKLFG
+179 
-188 TICPSLIH
+188 
-196 PQITLLKGFQWLEN
+196 
-210 VSAEP
+210 
-215 GHSPGTPDRL
+215 
-225 GVGASLSV
+225 
-233 TESLPVCSPF
+233 
-243 REGVSTPSPPTWKRP
+243 
-258 KKKTL
+258 
-263 DKVREANINF
+263 NF

-299 TLVNSSNKGPSNK
+299 TLVNTSNKGPSNK
-312 KKGRSKKAHVL
+312 KRGRSKKAHVL
-323 AASVETATQN
+323 AASVEQATEN

-345 QFLKEELTAAVEDVR
+345 QFLKEELVAAVEDVR
-360 KQGES
+360 KQGDS
-365 MKTASGEFADD
+365 MKSASGEFADD

-396 VTHLLVL
+396 VTRLLIL

-416 KLVEENLVKVRNAGT
+416 KVVEEGILKLRNAGT
-431 EQELGIQYKALKP
+431 EQDLGIQYKALKP

-449 NMMAAKRQQELKD
+449 NIMAAKRQQELKD
-462 VHHKDQMAAARGVLQ
+462 VGHRDQMAAARGILQ
-477 RNIPMLYT
+477 KNIPILYT

-508 QLQQAVSGI
+508 QLQQAVTGI
-517 SNAAQATASEDSALS
+517 SNAAQATASDDIA
-532 QPGGGGE
+532 QQQGGGGE
-539 LAYALNNFDV
+539 LAYALNNFDKQIIV
-549 SSAVK
+549 DPLS
-554 PETFSEY
+554 FSEERFR
-561 VQGPSLEER
+561 PSLEER

-594 IVAECNSVR
+594 IVAECNAVR

-610 SEYMGNVGSVIGFRD
+610 SEYMGN
-625 QSKAGRKE
+625 AGRKE

-641 IDRMTKKTRDLRRQL
+641 IDKMTKKTRDLRRQL

-712 SISNNEEGVKLVRMA
+712 SISNNEEGVKLVRMS
-727 ASQLETLCPQV
+727 ASQLEALCPQV
-738 INAALALAAKPNS
+738 INAALALAAKPQS
-751 KVAQDNMDLFKDQW
+751 KLAQENMDLFKEQW
-765 ERQVRVLT
+765 EKQVRVLT
-773 DAVDDITSIDDFLCV
+773 DAVDDITSIDDFLAV

-825 VVHVV
+825 VIHVV

-848 ATKLLTDTVMPRFS
+848 ATKLLSNTVMPRFT

-873 ANPAQP
+873 SDPAQP
-879 VDENEF
+879 MDENEF

-890 LVYDGVRDIRKAVLM
+890 LVYDGIRDIRKAVLM

-1031 KLGRTIADHCPDSA
+1031 KLGRAIADHCPDSA

-1100 NTVVSTVKA
+1100 NAVVQTVKA

-1117 QKSQGMQSLN
+1117 QKSQGMASLN
-1127 LPAISWKMK
+1127 LPAVSWKMK

-1146 EKQDDG
+1146 EKQDET
-1152 QTNKVKRSS
+1152 QTKIKRAS
-1161 QKKHINPV
+1161 QKKHVNPV
-1169 QALSEFKAMDS
+1169 QALSEFKAMES

>member
-1 MIGPLDSS
+1 MT
-9 PFPAYHINPIG
+9 AIN
-20 IAVRLGAWLAKANIS
+20 
-35 SAVKVMPPDPD
+35 
-46 LWHLFGVH
+46 
-54 WRNKFFAVR
+54 
-63 LTFGR
+63 
-68 RSSPLLDLAS
+68 
-78 SVPSLYHHVSPSANC
+78 
-93 KSELRLWQLLLANL
+93 
-107 NGISL
+107 
-112 FYDDLLSDT
+112 
-121 EDIQL
+121 
-126 FTDAAPSVGFGGYY
+126 
-140 KGQWFAAPWPPD
+140 
-152 FFPIPLANQSSAL
+152 
-165 LEIFPIVVAASLWG
+165 
-179 HNWKQKLFG
+179 
-188 TICPSLIH
+188 
-196 PQITLLKGFQWLEN
+196 
-210 VSAEP
+210 
-215 GHSPGTPDRL
+215 TP
-225 GVGASLSV
+225 
-233 TESLPVCSPF
+233 
-243 REGVSTPSPPTWKRP
+243 
-258 KKKTL
+258 
-263 DKVREANINF
+263 NINF

-299 TLVNSSNKGPSNK
+299 TLVNSSNKGPSGK

-323 AASVETATQN
+323 ASSVENATQN
-333 FLEKGDK
+333 FLEKGEK

-360 KQGES
+360 KQGEA
-365 MKTASGEFADD
+365 MRQASGEFAED

-384 NMVRA
+384 NMVRS

-403 ADMADV
+403 ADMSDV
-409 YKLLVQL
+409 YLLLLQL
-416 KLVEENLVKVRNAGT
+416 KLVEDNLVKVRNAET
-431 EQELGIQYKALKP
+431 EQDLGIQYKALKP

-462 VHHKDQMAAARGVLQ
+462 VHHKEQMAAARGVLQ
-477 RNIPMLYT
+477 RNVPLLYT
-485 ASQACL
+485 ASRACL

-499 KANRDLIYK
+499 KANRELIYK

-517 SNAAQATASEDSALS
+517 SNTAQGISNEDPSLS
-532 QPGGGGE
+532 QHTGPGE
-539 LAYALNNFDV
+539 LAGALNNFDKQIIV
-549 SSAVK
+549 D
-554 PETFSEY
+554 PLNFSEERFR
-561 VQGPSLEER
+561 PSLEER

-610 SEYMGNVGSVIGFRD
+610 SEYMGN
-625 QSKAGRKE
+625 AGRKE
-633 RSDALNSA
+633 RSDALNTA

-687 KEVKEYA
+687 KEVKDYA

-727 ASQLETLCPQV
+727 AMQLENLCPQV

-751 KVAQDNMDLFKDQW
+751 KVAQDNMDLFKEQW
-765 ERQVRVLT
+765 EKQVRVLT
-773 DAVDDITSIDDFLCV
+773 DAVDDITSIDDFLSV

-800 VIALQEK
+800 VIALQER

-838 PGVYTEKVLE
+838 PGIYTEKVLE
-848 ATKLLTDTVMPRFS
+848 ATKLLTNTVMPRFT

-873 ANPAQP
+873 ANSHP

-922 DVRSRTSVQT
+922 DSRSRTSAQT

-1031 KLGRTIADHCPDSA
+1031 KLGRTIADQCPDST

-1075 NLGGELVVSGVD
+1075 NLGGELVVSGLD

-1100 NTVVSTVKA
+1100 NAVVSTVKA

-1117 QKSQGMQSLN
+1117 QKSLGMQNLN
-1127 LPAISWKMK
+1127 MPAISWKMK

-1161 QKKHINPV
+1161 QKKPINPV

>member
-1 MIGPLDSS
+1 M
-9 PFPAYHINPIG
+9 
-20 IAVRLGAWLAKANIS
+20 
-35 SAVKVMPPDPD
+35 
-46 LWHLFGVH
+46 
-54 WRNKFFAVR
+54 
-63 LTFGR
+63 T
-68 RSSPLLDLAS
+68 
-78 SVPSLYHHVSPSANC
+78 
-93 KSELRLWQLLLANL
+93 L
-107 NGISL
+107 NAG
-112 FYDDLLSDT
+112 
-121 EDIQL
+121 
-126 FTDAAPSVGFGGYY
+126 
-140 KGQWFAAPWPPD
+140 
-152 FFPIPLANQSSAL
+152 
-165 LEIFPIVVAASLWG
+165 
-179 HNWKQKLFG
+179 
-188 TICPSLIH
+188 
-196 PQITLLKGFQWLEN
+196 
-210 VSAEP
+210 
-215 GHSPGTPDRL
+215 
-225 GVGASLSV
+225 
-233 TESLPVCSPF
+233 
-243 REGVSTPSPPTWKRP
+243 
-258 KKKTL
+258 
-263 DKVREANINF
+263 NINF

-299 TLVNSSNKGPSNK
+299 TLVNTSNKGPSNK

-323 AASVETATQN
+323 AASVEQATQN

-345 QFLKEELTAAVEDVR
+345 QFLKQELIDAVEDVR
-360 KQGES
+360 KQGEVMRS
-365 MKTASGEFADD
+365 ASGEFADD

-396 VTHLLVL
+396 VTRLLIL

-416 KLVEENLVKVRNAGT
+416 KVVEEGIVKLRNAGT
-431 EQELGIQYKALKP
+431 EQDLGIQYKALKA

-449 NMMAAKRQQELKD
+449 NVMAAKRQQELKD
-462 VHHKDQMAAARGVLQ
+462 IGHRDQMAAARGILQ
-477 RNIPMLYT
+477 KNIPILYT

-508 QLQQAVSGI
+508 QLQQAVTGI
-517 SNAAQATASEDSALS
+517 SNAAQATSSEEVSS
-532 QPGGGGE
+532 QHGGGGGGE
-539 LAYALNNFDV
+539 LAIALNNFDKQIIV
-549 SSAVK
+549 D
-554 PETFSEY
+554 PLGFSEERFR
-561 VQGPSLEER
+561 PSLEER

-610 SEYMGNVGSVIGFRD
+610 SEYMGNT
-625 QSKAGRKE
+625 GRKE
-633 RSDALNSA
+633 RSDALNTA
-641 IDRMTKKTRDLRRQL
+641 IDKMTRKTRDLRRQL

-712 SISNNEEGVKLVRMA
+712 SISNNEEGVKLVRMS
-727 ASQLETLCPQV
+727 ASQLEALCPQV
-738 INAALALAAKPNS
+738 INAALALAAKPHS
-751 KVAQDNMDLFKDQW
+751 KLAQETMDLFKDQW
-765 ERQVRVLT
+765 VKQVRILT
-773 DAVDDITSIDDFLCV
+773 DAVDDITSIDDFLAV

-825 VVHVV
+825 VIYVV

-838 PGVYTEKVLE
+838 PGIYTEKVLE
-848 ATKLLTDTVMPRFS
+848 ATTLLSNTVMPRFT
-862 EQVEAAVEALS
+862 EQVDAAVEALS
-873 ANPAQP
+873 GDTNQP
-879 VDENEF
+879 MDENEF

-890 LVYDGVRDIRKAVLM
+890 LVYDGIRDIRKAVLM

-946 MAQLP
+946 MAQLS

-980 DSGNDIIVL
+980 DNGNDIIVL

-1100 NTVVSTVKA
+1100 NAVVQTVKA

-1117 QKSQGMQSLN
+1117 QKSQGMASLN
-1127 LPAISWKMK
+1127 LPAVSWKMK

-1146 EKQDDG
+1146 EKQDET
-1152 QTNKVKRSS
+1152 QTKIKRAS
-1161 QKKHINPV
+1161 QKKHVNPV
-1169 QALSEFKAMDS
+1169 QALSEFKVMES

>member
-1 MIGPLDSS
+1 FDLSLSLPL
-9 PFPAYHINPIG
+9 
-20 IAVRLGAWLAKANIS
+20 V
-35 SAVKVMPPDPD
+35 
-46 LWHLFGVH
+46 
-54 WRNKFFAVR
+54 
-63 LTFGR
+63 
-68 RSSPLLDLAS
+68 
-78 SVPSLYHHVSPSANC
+78 
-93 KSELRLWQLLLANL
+93 LLL
-107 NGISL
+107 
-112 FYDDLLSDT
+112 
-121 EDIQL
+121 
-126 FTDAAPSVGFGGYY
+126 
-140 KGQWFAAPWPPD
+140 K
-152 FFPIPLANQSSAL
+152 
-165 LEIFPIVVAASLWG
+165 
-179 HNWKQKLFG
+179 
-188 TICPSLIH
+188 
-196 PQITLLKGFQWLEN
+196 
-210 VSAEP
+210 
-215 GHSPGTPDRL
+215 
-225 GVGASLSV
+225 
-233 TESLPVCSPF
+233 
-243 REGVSTPSPPTWKRP
+243 
-258 KKKTL
+258 
-263 DKVREANINF
+263 
-273 KWDPK
+273 
-278 SLEIRTL
+278 
-285 AVERLLEPLVTQVT
+285 VT

-323 AASVETATQN
+323 AASVETATLN
-333 FLEKGDK
+333 FLDKGEK

-345 QFLKEELTAAVEDVR
+345 QFLKDELTAAVEDVR
-360 KQGES
+360 KQG
-365 MKTASGEFADD
+365 TASGEFAED

-403 ADMADV
+403 ADMSDV
-409 YKLLVQL
+409 YKLLLQL
-416 KLVEENLVKVRNAGT
+416 KLENLMKVRNAGT
-431 EQELGIQYKALKP
+431 EQDLGIQYKALKP

-462 VHHKDQMAAARGVLQ
+462 VHHKDRMAAARGVLQ

-485 ASQACL
+485 ASRACL
-491 QHPDVAAY
+491 QHPDLAAY
-499 KANRDLIYK
+499 KVCSRTVK
-508 QLQQAVSGI
+508 QIQKRVQV
-517 SNAAQATASEDSALS
+517 
-532 QPGGGGE
+532 QPNVGQKVQKVP
-539 LAYALNNFDV
+539 FQPV
-549 SSAVK
+549 
-554 PETFSEY
+554 ETCQPMYRINLEERFR
-561 VQGPSLEER
+561 PSLEER

-610 SEYMGNVGSVIGFRD
+610 SEYMGN
-625 QSKAGRKE
+625 AGKKN
-633 RSDALNSA
+633 RSDALNTA

-712 SISNNEEGVKLVRMA
+712 SICNNEEGVKLVRMA

-751 KVAQDNMDLFKDQW
+751 KVAQDNMDLFKESW
-765 ERQVRVLT
+765 EKQVRVLT

-830 TSEMDNYE
+830 TCEMDNYE

-848 ATKLLTDTVMPRFS
+848 ATKLLTNTVMPRFT

-873 ANPAQP
+873 ANPTLP

-938 AGQSARAI
+938 AGQSAR
-946 MAQLP
+946 
-951 QEQKAKIAEQVASF
+951 
-965 QEEKSKLDAEVSKWD
+965 VSPHTHTPLETRACRTCLV
-980 DSGNDIIVL
+980 DSVVKKVETRACRTCLVDSVV
-989 AKQMCMIMM
+989 KKV
-998 EMTDFTR
+998 ETRTDVCVSCVPR

-1031 KLGRTIADHCPDSA
+1031 KLGRTIADQCPDSA

-1117 QKSQGMQSLN
+1117 QKSMAMQSLN
-1127 LPAISWKMK
+1127 MPAISWKMK

-1146 EKQDDG
+1146 EKQEDG
-1152 QTNKVKRSS
+1152 SNNKVKRSS

>member
-1 MIGPLDSS
+1 MTS
-9 PFPAYHINPIG
+9 IN
-20 IAVRLGAWLAKANIS
+20 
-35 SAVKVMPPDPD
+35 
-46 LWHLFGVH
+46 
-54 WRNKFFAVR
+54 
-63 LTFGR
+63 T
-68 RSSPLLDLAS
+68 
-78 SVPSLYHHVSPSANC
+78 
-93 KSELRLWQLLLANL
+93 
-107 NGISL
+107 
-112 FYDDLLSDT
+112 
-121 EDIQL
+121 
-126 FTDAAPSVGFGGYY
+126 
-140 KGQWFAAPWPPD
+140 
-152 FFPIPLANQSSAL
+152 
-165 LEIFPIVVAASLWG
+165 
-179 HNWKQKLFG
+179 
-188 TICPSLIH
+188 
-196 PQITLLKGFQWLEN
+196 
-210 VSAEP
+210 
-215 GHSPGTPDRL
+215 
-225 GVGASLSV
+225 
-233 TESLPVCSPF
+233 
-243 REGVSTPSPPTWKRP
+243 
-258 KKKTL
+258 
-263 DKVREANINF
+263 ANINF

-323 AASVETATQN
+323 AASVETATLN
-333 FLEKGDK
+333 FLEKGEK

-345 QFLKEELTAAVEDVR
+345 QFLKDELTAAVEDVR
-360 KQGES
+360 KQGIRVSRERTEWMTS
-365 MKTASGEFADD
+365 FL
-376 PCSSVKRG
+376 KRG

-409 YKLLVQL
+409 YQLLLQL
-416 KLVEENLVKVRNAGT
+416 KLVRDTFLLFERLVHQK
-431 EQELGIQYKALKP
+431 QDLGIQYKALKP

-477 RNIPMLYT
+477 RNVPMLYT
-485 ASQACL
+485 ASRACL

-508 QLQQAVSGI
+508 QLQHAVSGI
-517 SNAAQATASEDSALS
+517 SNAAQATTQPAHYDSVLFQAHHSIIVDPLS
-532 QPGGGGE
+532 
-539 LAYALNNFDV
+539 
-549 SSAVK
+549 
-554 PETFSEY
+554 FSEERFR
-561 VQGPSLEER
+561 PSLEER

-610 SEYMGNVGSVIGFRD
+610 SEYMGN
-625 QSKAGRKE
+625 AGHKE
-633 RSDALNSA
+633 KSDALNTA

-765 ERQVRVLT
+765 EKQVRVLT
-773 DAVDDITSIDDFLCV
+773 DAVDDITSIDDFLSV

-848 ATKLLTDTVMPRFS
+848 ATKLLTNTVMPRFT
-862 EQVEAAVEALS
+862 EQIEAAVEALS
-873 ANPAQP
+873 ANPSQP

-922 DVRSRTSVQT
+922 DNRSRTSVQT

-938 AGQSARAI
+938 AI

-1031 KLGRTIADHCPDSA
+1031 KLGRAIADQCPDSA

-1100 NTVVSTVKA
+1100 NSVVSTVKA

-1117 QKSQGMQSLN
+1117 QKSQGMQNLN
-1127 LPAISWKMK
+1127 MPAISWKMK

-1161 QKKHINPV
+1161 QKKHVNPV

>member
-1 MIGPLDSS
+1 MTS
-9 PFPAYHINPIG
+9 IN
-20 IAVRLGAWLAKANIS
+20 
-35 SAVKVMPPDPD
+35 
-46 LWHLFGVH
+46 
-54 WRNKFFAVR
+54 
-63 LTFGR
+63 T
-68 RSSPLLDLAS
+68 
-78 SVPSLYHHVSPSANC
+78 
-93 KSELRLWQLLLANL
+93 
-107 NGISL
+107 
-112 FYDDLLSDT
+112 
-121 EDIQL
+121 
-126 FTDAAPSVGFGGYY
+126 
-140 KGQWFAAPWPPD
+140 
-152 FFPIPLANQSSAL
+152 
-165 LEIFPIVVAASLWG
+165 
-179 HNWKQKLFG
+179 
-188 TICPSLIH
+188 
-196 PQITLLKGFQWLEN
+196 
-210 VSAEP
+210 
-215 GHSPGTPDRL
+215 
-225 GVGASLSV
+225 
-233 TESLPVCSPF
+233 
-243 REGVSTPSPPTWKRP
+243 
-258 KKKTL
+258 
-263 DKVREANINF
+263 ANINF

-323 AASVETATQN
+323 AASVETATLN
-333 FLEKGDK
+333 FLEKGEK

-345 QFLKEELTAAVEDVR
+345 QFLKDELTAAVEDVR
-360 KQGES
+360 KQGMILAKPGIFDTHKCLCNHS
-365 MKTASGEFADD
+365 K
-376 PCSSVKRG
+376 PKKRQKCSQ
-384 NMVRA
+384 
-389 ARALLSA
+389 ALLA
-396 VTHLLVL
+396 
-403 ADMADV
+403 ADARLMDSSHTETETAH
-409 YKLLVQL
+409 
-416 KLVEENLVKVRNAGT
+416 VEESLVKVRNAGT
-431 EQELGIQYKALKP
+431 EQDLGIQYKALKP

-477 RNIPMLYT
+477 RNVPMLYT
-485 ASQACL
+485 ASRACL

-508 QLQQAVSGI
+508 QLQHAVSGI
-517 SNAAQATASEDSALS
+517 SNAAQATSSEDSSFS
-532 QPGGGGE
+532 QSAGGGE
-539 LAYALNNFDV
+539 LAYALNNFDKQIIV
-549 SSAVK
+549 DPLS
-554 PETFSEY
+554 FSEERFR
-561 VQGPSLEER
+561 PSLEER

-610 SEYMGNVGSVIGFRD
+610 SEYMGN
-625 QSKAGRKE
+625 AGHKE
-633 RSDALNSA
+633 KSDALNTA

-765 ERQVRVLT
+765 EKQVRVLT
-773 DAVDDITSIDDFLCV
+773 DAVDDITSIDDFLSV

-848 ATKLLTDTVMPRFS
+848 ATKLLTNTVMPRFT
-862 EQVEAAVEALS
+862 EQIEAAVEALS
-873 ANPAQP
+873 ANPSQP

-922 DVRSRTSVQT
+922 DNRSRTSVQT

-1005 GKGPLKNTSDV
+1005 LNSIDLFG
-1016 ISAAKKIAEAGSRMD
+1016 
-1031 KLGRTIADHCPDSA
+1031 HCPDSA

-1100 NTVVSTVKA
+1100 NSVVSTVKA

-1117 QKSQGMQSLN
+1117 QKSQGMQNLN
-1127 LPAISWKMK
+1127 MPAISWKMK

-1161 QKKHINPV
+1161 QKKHVNPV

>member
-1 MIGPLDSS
+1 M
-9 PFPAYHINPIG
+9 
-20 IAVRLGAWLAKANIS
+20 
-35 SAVKVMPPDPD
+35 
-46 LWHLFGVH
+46 
-54 WRNKFFAVR
+54 
-63 LTFGR
+63 
-68 RSSPLLDLAS
+68 
-78 SVPSLYHHVSPSANC
+78 
-93 KSELRLWQLLLANL
+93 
-107 NGISL
+107 
-112 FYDDLLSDT
+112 
-121 EDIQL
+121 
-126 FTDAAPSVGFGGYY
+126 
-140 KGQWFAAPWPPD
+140 
-152 FFPIPLANQSSAL
+152 
-165 LEIFPIVVAASLWG
+165 
-179 HNWKQKLFG
+179 
-188 TICPSLIH
+188 
-196 PQITLLKGFQWLEN
+196 
-210 VSAEP
+210 
-215 GHSPGTPDRL
+215 
-225 GVGASLSV
+225 
-233 TESLPVCSPF
+233 
-243 REGVSTPSPPTWKRP
+243 
-258 KKKTL
+258 
-263 DKVREANINF
+263 
-273 KWDPK
+273 
-278 SLEIRTL
+278 
-285 AVERLLEPLVTQVT
+285 
-299 TLVNSSNKGPSNK
+299 
-312 KKGRSKKAHVL
+312 
-323 AASVETATQN
+323 ET
-333 FLEKGDK
+333 
-340 IAKES
+340 
-345 QFLKEELTAAVEDVR
+345 
-360 KQGES
+360 
-365 MKTASGEFADD
+365 
-376 PCSSVKRG
+376 C
-384 NMVRA
+384 
-389 ARALLSA
+389 
-396 VTHLLVL
+396 
-403 ADMADV
+403 
-409 YKLLVQL
+409 
-416 KLVEENLVKVRNAGT
+416 
-431 EQELGIQYKALKP
+431 
-444 EVDKL
+444 
-449 NMMAAKRQQELKD
+449 
-462 VHHKDQMAAARGVLQ
+462 
-477 RNIPMLYT
+477 
-485 ASQACL
+485 
-491 QHPDVAAY
+491 
-499 KANRDLIYK
+499 
-508 QLQQAVSGI
+508 
-517 SNAAQATASEDSALS
+517 
-532 QPGGGGE
+532 
-539 LAYALNNFDV
+539 
-549 SSAVK
+549 
-554 PETFSEY
+554 
-561 VQGPSLEER
+561 
-570 LESIIS
+570 
-576 GAALMAD
+576 
-583 SSCTRDDRRER
+583 
-594 IVAECNSVR
+594 
-603 QALQDLL
+603 
-610 SEYMGNVGSVIGFRD
+610 
-625 QSKAGRKE
+625 AGRKE
-633 RSDALNSA
+633 RSDALNTCHRPDDQEDPRPAQTENLKAVLS
-641 IDRMTKKTRDLRRQL
+641 KGEVL

-687 KEVKEYA
+687 KEVKDYA

-727 ASQLETLCPQV
+727 AMQLETLCPQV

-751 KVAQDNMDLFKDQW
+751 KVAQDNMDLFKEQW
-765 ERQVRVLT
+765 EKQVRVLT
-773 DAVDDITSIDDFLCV
+773 DAVDDITSIDDFLSV

-800 VIALQEK
+800 VIALQER

-848 ATKLLTDTVMPRFS
+848 ATKLLTDTVMPRFT

-873 ANPAQP
+873 ANSQP

-922 DVRSRTSVQT
+922 DSRSRTSVQT

-1031 KLGRTIADHCPDSA
+1031 KLGRTIADQCPDSA

-1075 NLGGELVVSGVD
+1075 NLGGELVVSGLD

-1100 NTVVSTVKA
+1100 NAVVSTVKA

-1117 QKSQGMQSLN
+1117 QKSQGMQNLN
-1127 LPAISWKMK
+1127 MPAISWKMK

-1152 QTNKVKRSS
+1152 QTNRVKRSS

>member
-1 MIGPLDSS
+1 MTTVNAG
-9 PFPAYHINPIG
+9 
-20 IAVRLGAWLAKANIS
+20 
-35 SAVKVMPPDPD
+35 
-46 LWHLFGVH
+46 
-54 WRNKFFAVR
+54 
-63 LTFGR
+63 
-68 RSSPLLDLAS
+68 
-78 SVPSLYHHVSPSANC
+78 SV
-93 KSELRLWQLLLANL
+93 
-107 NGISL
+107 
-112 FYDDLLSDT
+112 
-121 EDIQL
+121 
-126 FTDAAPSVGFGGYY
+126 
-140 KGQWFAAPWPPD
+140 
-152 FFPIPLANQSSAL
+152 
-165 LEIFPIVVAASLWG
+165 
-179 HNWKQKLFG
+179 
-188 TICPSLIH
+188 
-196 PQITLLKGFQWLEN
+196 
-210 VSAEP
+210 
-215 GHSPGTPDRL
+215 
-225 GVGASLSV
+225 
-233 TESLPVCSPF
+233 
-243 REGVSTPSPPTWKRP
+243 
-258 KKKTL
+258 
-263 DKVREANINF
+263 NF

-299 TLVNSSNKGPSNK
+299 TLVNTSNKGPSNK
-312 KKGRSKKAHVL
+312 KRGRSKKAHVL
-323 AASVETATQN
+323 AASVEQATEN

-345 QFLKEELTAAVEDVR
+345 QFLKEELVAAVEDVR
-360 KQGES
+360 KQGDS
-365 MKTASGEFADD
+365 MKSASGEFADD

-396 VTHLLVL
+396 VTRLLIL

-416 KLVEENLVKVRNAGT
+416 KVVEEGILKLKNAGT
-431 EQELGIQYKALKP
+431 EQDLGIQYKALKP

-449 NMMAAKRQQELKD
+449 NIMAAKRQQELKD
-462 VHHKDQMAAARGVLQ
+462 VGHRDQMAAARGILQ
-477 RNIPMLYT
+477 KNIPILYT

-508 QLQQAVSGI
+508 QLQQAVTGI
-517 SNAAQATASEDSALS
+517 SNAAQATASDDAA
-532 QPGGGGE
+532 QQQGGGGE
-539 LAYALNNFDV
+539 LAYALNNFDKQIIV
-549 SSAVK
+549 DPLS
-554 PETFSEY
+554 FSEERFR
-561 VQGPSLEER
+561 PSLEER

-594 IVAECNSVR
+594 IVAECNAVR

-610 SEYMGNVGSVIGFRD
+610 SEYMGN
-625 QSKAGRKE
+625 AGRKE

-641 IDRMTKKTRDLRRQL
+641 IDKMTKKTRDLRRQL

-712 SISNNEEGVKLVRMA
+712 SISNNEEGVKLVRMS
-727 ASQLETLCPQV
+727 ASQLENLCPQV
-738 INAALALAAKPNS
+738 INVALALAAKPQS
-751 KVAQDNMDLFKDQW
+751 KLAQENMDLFKELW
-765 ERQVRVLT
+765 EKQVRVLT
-773 DAVDDITSIDDFLCV
+773 DAVDDITSIDDFLAV

-807 DVDGLDRTAGA
+807 DVD
-818 IRGRAAR
+818 
-825 VVHVV
+825 
-830 TSEMDNYE
+830 
-838 PGVYTEKVLE
+838 
-848 ATKLLTDTVMPRFS
+848 VMPRFT

-873 ANPAQP
+873 SDPAQP
-879 VDENEF
+879 MDENEF

-890 LVYDGVRDIRKAVLM
+890 LVYDGIRDIRKAVLM

-1031 KLGRTIADHCPDSA
+1031 KLGRAIADHCPDSA

-1075 NLGGELVVSGVD
+1075 NLGGELVVSGFSSHLPYCLLSPLHVLPSVPVD

-1100 NTVVSTVKA
+1100 NAVVQTVKA

-1117 QKSQGMQSLN
+1117 QKSQGMASLN
-1127 LPAISWKMK
+1127 LPAVSWKMK

-1146 EKQDDG
+1146 EKQDET
-1152 QTNKVKRSS
+1152 QTKIKRAS
-1161 QKKHINPV
+1161 QKKHVNPV
-1169 QALSEFKAMDS
+1169 QALSEFKAMES

>member
-1 MIGPLDSS
+1 MTS
-9 PFPAYHINPIG
+9 IN
-20 IAVRLGAWLAKANIS
+20 
-35 SAVKVMPPDPD
+35 
-46 LWHLFGVH
+46 
-54 WRNKFFAVR
+54 
-63 LTFGR
+63 T
-68 RSSPLLDLAS
+68 
-78 SVPSLYHHVSPSANC
+78 
-93 KSELRLWQLLLANL
+93 
-107 NGISL
+107 
-112 FYDDLLSDT
+112 
-121 EDIQL
+121 
-126 FTDAAPSVGFGGYY
+126 
-140 KGQWFAAPWPPD
+140 
-152 FFPIPLANQSSAL
+152 
-165 LEIFPIVVAASLWG
+165 
-179 HNWKQKLFG
+179 
-188 TICPSLIH
+188 
-196 PQITLLKGFQWLEN
+196 
-210 VSAEP
+210 
-215 GHSPGTPDRL
+215 
-225 GVGASLSV
+225 
-233 TESLPVCSPF
+233 
-243 REGVSTPSPPTWKRP
+243 
-258 KKKTL
+258 
-263 DKVREANINF
+263 ANINF

-333 FLEKGDK
+333 FLEKGEK

-345 QFLKEELTAAVEDVR
+345 QFLKDELTAAVEDVR

-365 MKTASGEFADD
+365 MKLASGEFAED
-376 PCSSVKRG
+376 PCSSMKRG

-409 YKLLVQL
+409 YQLLLQL
-416 KLVEENLVKVRNAGT
+416 KLVEESLVKVRNAGT
-431 EQELGIQYKALKP
+431 EQDLGIQYKALKP

-449 NMMAAKRQQELKD
+449 NVMAAKRQQELKD

-477 RNIPMLYT
+477 RNVPMLYT
-485 ASQACL
+485 ASRACL

-508 QLQQAVSGI
+508 QLQHAVSGI
-517 SNAAQATASEDSALS
+517 SNAAQATSSEDSSFS
-532 QPGGGGE
+532 QSAGGGE
-539 LAYALNNFDV
+539 LAYALNSFDV
-549 SSAVK
+549 SIIVPPLS
-554 PETFSEY
+554 FSEDRFR
-561 VQGPSLEER
+561 PSLEER

-610 SEYMGNVGSVIGFRD
+610 SEYMGN
-625 QSKAGRKE
+625 AGHKE
-633 RSDALNSA
+633 KSDALNTA

-765 ERQVRVLT
+765 EKQVRVLT
-773 DAVDDITSIDDFLCV
+773 DAVDDITSIDDFLSV

-848 ATKLLTDTVMPRFS
+848 ATKLLTDTVMPRFT
-862 EQVEAAVEALS
+862 EQIEAAVEALS
-873 ANPAQP
+873 ANPSQP

-922 DVRSRTSVQT
+922 DSRSRTSVQT

-938 AGQSARAI
+938 AGQSAR
-946 MAQLP
+946 
-951 QEQKAKIAEQVASF
+951 VRR
-965 QEEKSKLDAEVSKWD
+965 
-980 DSGNDIIVL
+980 
-989 AKQMCMIMM
+989 MIMM

-1031 KLGRTIADHCPDSA
+1031 KLGRAIADQCPDSA

-1100 NTVVSTVKA
+1100 NSVVSTVKA

-1117 QKSQGMQSLN
+1117 QKSQGMQNLN
-1127 LPAISWKMK
+1127 MPAISWKMK

>member
-1 MIGPLDSS
+1 MTS
-9 PFPAYHINPIG
+9 IN
-20 IAVRLGAWLAKANIS
+20 
-35 SAVKVMPPDPD
+35 
-46 LWHLFGVH
+46 
-54 WRNKFFAVR
+54 
-63 LTFGR
+63 T
-68 RSSPLLDLAS
+68 
-78 SVPSLYHHVSPSANC
+78 
-93 KSELRLWQLLLANL
+93 
-107 NGISL
+107 
-112 FYDDLLSDT
+112 
-121 EDIQL
+121 
-126 FTDAAPSVGFGGYY
+126 
-140 KGQWFAAPWPPD
+140 
-152 FFPIPLANQSSAL
+152 
-165 LEIFPIVVAASLWG
+165 
-179 HNWKQKLFG
+179 
-188 TICPSLIH
+188 
-196 PQITLLKGFQWLEN
+196 
-210 VSAEP
+210 
-215 GHSPGTPDRL
+215 
-225 GVGASLSV
+225 
-233 TESLPVCSPF
+233 
-243 REGVSTPSPPTWKRP
+243 
-258 KKKTL
+258 
-263 DKVREANINF
+263 ANINF

-333 FLEKGDK
+333 FLEKGEK

-345 QFLKEELTAAVEDVR
+345 QFLKDELTAAVEDVR

-365 MKTASGEFADD
+365 MRLASGEFAED

-403 ADMADV
+403 ADMSDLLSFV
-409 YKLLVQL
+409 ITYFKL
-416 KLVEENLVKVRNAGT
+416 
-431 EQELGIQYKALKP
+431 
-444 EVDKL
+444 
-449 NMMAAKRQQELKD
+449 ELKD

-485 ASQACL
+485 ASRACL

-508 QLQQAVSGI
+508 QLQHAVSGI
-517 SNAAQATASEDSALS
+517 SNAAQATSTEDSALS
-532 QPGGGGE
+532 QPAGGGE
-539 LAYALNNFDV
+539 LAYALNNFDKQIIV
-549 SSAVK
+549 DPLA
-554 PETFSEY
+554 FSEERFR
-561 VQGPSLEER
+561 PSLEER

-610 SEYMGNVGSVIGFRD
+610 SEYMGN
-625 QSKAGRKE
+625 AGRKD
-633 RSDALNSA
+633 RSDALNTA

-751 KVAQDNMDLFKDQW
+751 KVAQDNMDLFKEQW
-765 ERQVRVLT
+765 EKQVRVLT

-848 ATKLLTDTVMPRFS
+848 ATKLLTDTVMPRFT
-862 EQVEAAVEALS
+862 EQVESAVEALS
-873 ANPAQP
+873 ANPSQP

-890 LVYDGVRDIRKAVLM
+890 LVYDGIRDIRKAVLM

-1031 KLGRTIADHCPDSA
+1031 KLGRTIADNCPDST
-1045 CKQDLLA
+1045 CKNDLLA

-1075 NLGGELVVSGVD
+1075 NLGGELVVSGVSSPMFRDPFKHELTTYLPFKLINLD

-1117 QKSQGMQSLN
+1117 QKNKGMESLN
-1127 LPAISWKMK
+1127 MPAISWRMK

-1152 QTNKVKRSS
+1152 QTNRVKRSS
-1161 QKKHINPV
+1161 HKKHINPV

>member
-1 MIGPLDSS
+1 MTN
-9 PFPAYHINPIG
+9 IN
-20 IAVRLGAWLAKANIS
+20 
-35 SAVKVMPPDPD
+35 
-46 LWHLFGVH
+46 
-54 WRNKFFAVR
+54 
-63 LTFGR
+63 T
-68 RSSPLLDLAS
+68 
-78 SVPSLYHHVSPSANC
+78 
-93 KSELRLWQLLLANL
+93 
-107 NGISL
+107 
-112 FYDDLLSDT
+112 
-121 EDIQL
+121 
-126 FTDAAPSVGFGGYY
+126 
-140 KGQWFAAPWPPD
+140 
-152 FFPIPLANQSSAL
+152 
-165 LEIFPIVVAASLWG
+165 
-179 HNWKQKLFG
+179 
-188 TICPSLIH
+188 
-196 PQITLLKGFQWLEN
+196 
-210 VSAEP
+210 
-215 GHSPGTPDRL
+215 
-225 GVGASLSV
+225 
-233 TESLPVCSPF
+233 
-243 REGVSTPSPPTWKRP
+243 
-258 KKKTL
+258 
-263 DKVREANINF
+263 ANINF

-323 AASVETATQN
+323 AASVENATQN
-333 FLEKGDK
+333 FLEKGEK

-345 QFLKEELTAAVEDVR
+345 QFLKDELTAAVEDVR

-365 MKTASGEFADD
+365 MRQASGEFAED

-403 ADMADV
+403 ADMSDV
-409 YKLLVQL
+409 YKLLLQL
-416 KLVEENLVKVRNAGT
+416 KLVEDNLVKVRNAGT
-431 EQELGIQYKALKP
+431 EQDLGIQYKALKP

-449 NMMAAKRQQELKD
+449 NIMAAKRQQELKD

-485 ASQACL
+485 ASRACL

-508 QLQQAVSGI
+508 QLQHAVSGI
-517 SNAAQATASEDSALS
+517 SNAAQATATEDSALS
-532 QPGGGGE
+532 HPAGGGE
-539 LAYALNNFDV
+539 LAYALNNFDKQIIV
-549 SSAVK
+549 DPLA
-554 PETFSEY
+554 FSEERFR
-561 VQGPSLEER
+561 PSLEER

-610 SEYMGNVGSVIGFRD
+610 SEYMGNVS
-625 QSKAGRKE
+625 AGRKD
-633 RSDALNSA
+633 RSDALNTA

-727 ASQLETLCPQV
+727 ASQLESLCPQV

-751 KVAQDNMDLFKDQW
+751 KVAQDNMDLFKEQW
-765 ERQVRVLT
+765 EKQVRVLT

-848 ATKLLTDTVMPRFS
+848 ATKLLTNTVMPRFT
-862 EQVEAAVEALS
+862 EQVESAVEALS
-873 ANPAQP
+873 ANPSLP

-890 LVYDGVRDIRKAVLM
+890 LVYDGIRDIRKAVLM

-1031 KLGRTIADHCPDSA
+1031 KLGRTIADNCPDST

-1075 NLGGELVVSGVD
+1075 NLGGELVVSGLD

-1117 QKSQGMQSLN
+1117 QKNKNMEALN
-1127 LPAISWKMK
+1127 MPAISWRMK

-1152 QTNKVKRSS
+1152 QTNRVKRSS
-1161 QKKHINPV
+1161 HKKHINPV

>member
-1 MIGPLDSS
+1 MTS
-9 PFPAYHINPIG
+9 
-20 IAVRLGAWLAKANIS
+20 
-35 SAVKVMPPDPD
+35 
-46 LWHLFGVH
+46 VH
-54 WRNKFFAVR
+54 A
-63 LTFGR
+63 G
-68 RSSPLLDLAS
+68 
-78 SVPSLYHHVSPSANC
+78 
-93 KSELRLWQLLLANL
+93 
-107 NGISL
+107 
-112 FYDDLLSDT
+112 
-121 EDIQL
+121 
-126 FTDAAPSVGFGGYY
+126 
-140 KGQWFAAPWPPD
+140 
-152 FFPIPLANQSSAL
+152 
-165 LEIFPIVVAASLWG
+165 
-179 HNWKQKLFG
+179 
-188 TICPSLIH
+188 
-196 PQITLLKGFQWLEN
+196 
-210 VSAEP
+210 
-215 GHSPGTPDRL
+215 
-225 GVGASLSV
+225 
-233 TESLPVCSPF
+233 
-243 REGVSTPSPPTWKRP
+243 
-258 KKKTL
+258 
-263 DKVREANINF
+263 NINF

-299 TLVNSSNKGPSNK
+299 TLVNTNSKGPSNK
-312 KKGRSKKAHVL
+312 KRGRSKKAHVL
-323 AASVETATQN
+323 AASVEQATEN

-345 QFLKEELTAAVEDVR
+345 QFLKEELVAAVEDVR
-360 KQGES
+360 KQGDL
-365 MKTASGEFADD
+365 MKTAAGEFADD

-396 VTHLLVL
+396 VTRLLIL

-416 KLVEENLVKVRNAGT
+416 KV
-431 EQELGIQYKALKP
+431 
-444 EVDKL
+444 
-449 NMMAAKRQQELKD
+449 ELKD
-462 VHHKDQMAAARGVLQ
+462 VGHRDQMAAARGILQ
-477 RNIPMLYT
+477 KNVPILYT

-508 QLQQAVSGI
+508 QLQQAVTGI
-517 SNAAQATASEDSALS
+517 SNAAQATASDDAS
-532 QPGGGGE
+532 QHQGGGGGE
-539 LAYALNNFDV
+539 LAYALNNFDKQIIV
-549 SSAVK
+549 DPLS
-554 PETFSEY
+554 FSEERFR
-561 VQGPSLEER
+561 PSLEER

-594 IVAECNSVR
+594 IVAECNAVR

-610 SEYMGNVGSVIGFRD
+610 SEYMGN
-625 QSKAGRKE
+625 AGRKE

-641 IDRMTKKTRDLRRQL
+641 IDKMTKKTRDLRRQL

-712 SISNNEEGVKLVRMA
+712 SISNNEEGVKLVRMS
-727 ASQLETLCPQV
+727 ASQLEALCPQV
-738 INAALALAAKPNS
+738 INAALALAAKPQS
-751 KVAQDNMDLFKDQW
+751 KLAQENMDLFKEQW
-765 ERQVRVLT
+765 EKQVRVLT
-773 DAVDDITSIDDFLCV
+773 DAVDDITSIDDFLAV

-825 VVHVV
+825 VIHVV

-848 ATKLLTDTVMPRFS
+848 ATKLLSNTVMPRFT

-873 ANPAQP
+873 SDPAQP
-879 VDENEF
+879 MDENEF

-890 LVYDGVRDIRKAVLM
+890 LVYDGIRDIRKAVLM

-1100 NTVVSTVKA
+1100 NAVVQTVKA

-1117 QKSQGMQSLN
+1117 QKSQGISEEAREPCAGPQRIQSHGQHLG
-1127 LPAISWKMK
+1127 LPCQL
-1136 APEKKPLVKR
+1136 PPPLGASKDPSLLFT
-1146 EKQDDG
+1146 QMYL
-1152 QTNKVKRSS
+1152 
-1161 QKKHINPV
+1161 INRT
-1169 QALSEFKAMDS
+1169 LMLDS
-1180 I
+1180 TGK

>member
-1 MIGPLDSS
+1 
-9 PFPAYHINPIG
+9 
-20 IAVRLGAWLAKANIS
+20 
-35 SAVKVMPPDPD
+35 
-46 LWHLFGVH
+46 
-54 WRNKFFAVR
+54 
-63 LTFGR
+63 
-68 RSSPLLDLAS
+68 
-78 SVPSLYHHVSPSANC
+78 
-93 KSELRLWQLLLANL
+93 
-107 NGISL
+107 
-112 FYDDLLSDT
+112 
-121 EDIQL
+121 
-126 FTDAAPSVGFGGYY
+126 
-140 KGQWFAAPWPPD
+140 
-152 FFPIPLANQSSAL
+152 
-165 LEIFPIVVAASLWG
+165 
-179 HNWKQKLFG
+179 
-188 TICPSLIH
+188 
-196 PQITLLKGFQWLEN
+196 
-210 VSAEP
+210 
-215 GHSPGTPDRL
+215 
-225 GVGASLSV
+225 
-233 TESLPVCSPF
+233 
-243 REGVSTPSPPTWKRP
+243 
-258 KKKTL
+258 
-263 DKVREANINF
+263 
-273 KWDPK
+273 
-278 SLEIRTL
+278 
-285 AVERLLEPLVTQVT
+285 
-299 TLVNSSNKGPSNK
+299 
-312 KKGRSKKAHVL
+312 
-323 AASVETATQN
+323 
-333 FLEKGDK
+333 
-340 IAKES
+340 
-345 QFLKEELTAAVEDVR
+345 
-360 KQGES
+360 
-365 MKTASGEFADD
+365 
-376 PCSSVKRG
+376 
-384 NMVRA
+384 
-389 ARALLSA
+389 
-396 VTHLLVL
+396 
-403 ADMADV
+403 
-409 YKLLVQL
+409 
-416 KLVEENLVKVRNAGT
+416 
-431 EQELGIQYKALKP
+431 
-444 EVDKL
+444 
-449 NMMAAKRQQELKD
+449 
-462 VHHKDQMAAARGVLQ
+462 
-477 RNIPMLYT
+477 
-485 ASQACL
+485 
-491 QHPDVAAY
+491 
-499 KANRDLIYK
+499 
-508 QLQQAVSGI
+508 
-517 SNAAQATASEDSALS
+517 
-532 QPGGGGE
+532 
-539 LAYALNNFDV
+539 
-549 SSAVK
+549 
-554 PETFSEY
+554 
-561 VQGPSLEER
+561 
-570 LESIIS
+570 
-576 GAALMAD
+576 
-583 SSCTRDDRRER
+583 
-594 IVAECNSVR
+594 
-603 QALQDLL
+603 
-610 SEYMGNVGSVIGFRD
+610 MGN
-625 QSKAGRKE
+625 AGRKDK
-633 RSDALNSA
+633 SDALNMA

-751 KVAQDNMDLFKDQW
+751 KVAQDNMDLFKEQW
-765 ERQVRVLT
+765 EKQVRVLT
-773 DAVDDITSIDDFLCV
+773 DAVDDITSIDDFLSV

-848 ATKLLTDTVMPRFS
+848 ATKLLTETVMPRFT

-873 ANPAQP
+873 ANPSQP

-922 DVRSRTSVQT
+922 DSRSRTSVQT

-938 AGQSARAI
+938 AI

-1031 KLGRTIADHCPDSA
+1031 KLGRAIADQCPDSA

-1075 NLGGELVVSGVD
+1075 NLGGELVVSGLD

-1100 NTVVSTVKA
+1100 NAVVSTVKA

-1117 QKSQGMQSLN
+1117 QKSQGMQNLN
-1127 LPAISWKMK
+1127 MPAISWKMK

-1152 QTNKVKRSS
+1152 QANKVKRSS
-1161 QKKHINPV
+1161 QKKQINPV
-1169 QALSEFKAMDS
+1169 QALSEFKVYV
-1180 I
+1180 

>member
-1 MIGPLDSS
+1 MTS
-9 PFPAYHINPIG
+9 IN
-20 IAVRLGAWLAKANIS
+20 
-35 SAVKVMPPDPD
+35 
-46 LWHLFGVH
+46 
-54 WRNKFFAVR
+54 
-63 LTFGR
+63 
-68 RSSPLLDLAS
+68 
-78 SVPSLYHHVSPSANC
+78 
-93 KSELRLWQLLLANL
+93 
-107 NGISL
+107 
-112 FYDDLLSDT
+112 T
-121 EDIQL
+121 E
-126 FTDAAPSVGFGGYY
+126 
-140 KGQWFAAPWPPD
+140 
-152 FFPIPLANQSSAL
+152 
-165 LEIFPIVVAASLWG
+165 
-179 HNWKQKLFG
+179 
-188 TICPSLIH
+188 
-196 PQITLLKGFQWLEN
+196 
-210 VSAEP
+210 
-215 GHSPGTPDRL
+215 
-225 GVGASLSV
+225 
-233 TESLPVCSPF
+233 
-243 REGVSTPSPPTWKRP
+243 
-258 KKKTL
+258 
-263 DKVREANINF
+263 NINF

-323 AASVETATQN
+323 AASVETATLN
-333 FLEKGDK
+333 FLDKGEK

-345 QFLKEELTAAVEDVR
+345 QFLKDELIAAVEDVR

-365 MKTASGEFADD
+365 MKLASGEFAED

-409 YKLLVQL
+409 YQLLLQL

-431 EQELGIQYKALKP
+431 EQDLGIQYKALKP

-477 RNIPMLYT
+477 RNVPMLYT
-485 ASQACL
+485 ALRACL

-508 QLQQAVSGI
+508 QLQNAVSGI
-517 SNAAQATASEDSALS
+517 SNAAQAASSEDSSFS
-532 QPGGGGE
+532 QSAGGGE
-539 LAYALNNFDV
+539 LAYALNNFD
-549 SSAVK
+549 
-554 PETFSEY
+554 
-561 VQGPSLEER
+561 
-570 LESIIS
+570 
-576 GAALMAD
+576 
-583 SSCTRDDRRER
+583 
-594 IVAECNSVR
+594 
-603 QALQDLL
+603 
-610 SEYMGNVGSVIGFRD
+610 
-625 QSKAGRKE
+625 AGHKE
-633 RSDALNSA
+633 KSDALNMA

-765 ERQVRVLT
+765 EKQVRVLT

-800 VIALQEK
+800 VMALQEK

-848 ATKLLTDTVMPRFS
+848 ATKLLTDTVMPRFT

-873 ANPAQP
+873 ANPSQP

-922 DVRSRTSVQT
+922 DSRSRTSVQT

-1005 GKGPLKNTSDV
+1005 GKGPLKNASDV

-1031 KLGRTIADHCPDSA
+1031 KLGRAIADQCPDSA

-1100 NTVVSTVKA
+1100 NSVVSTVKA

-1117 QKSQGMQSLN
+1117 QKSQGMQNLN
-1127 LPAISWKMK
+1127 MPAISWKMK

>member
-1 MIGPLDSS
+1 LKCHPGSS
-9 PFPAYHINPIG
+9 RKNSN
-20 IAVRLGAWLAKANIS
+20 V
-35 SAVKVMPPDPD
+35 
-46 LWHLFGVH
+46 
-54 WRNKFFAVR
+54 
-63 LTFGR
+63 
-68 RSSPLLDLAS
+68 
-78 SVPSLYHHVSPSANC
+78 LYA
-93 KSELRLWQLLLANL
+93 
-107 NGISL
+107 
-112 FYDDLLSDT
+112 
-121 EDIQL
+121 QL
-126 FTDAAPSVGFGGYY
+126 F
-140 KGQWFAAPWPPD
+140 
-152 FFPIPLANQSSAL
+152 
-165 LEIFPIVVAASLWG
+165 
-179 HNWKQKLFG
+179 
-188 TICPSLIH
+188 
-196 PQITLLKGFQWLEN
+196 
-210 VSAEP
+210 
-215 GHSPGTPDRL
+215 
-225 GVGASLSV
+225 
-233 TESLPVCSPF
+233 
-243 REGVSTPSPPTWKRP
+243 
-258 KKKTL
+258 
-263 DKVREANINF
+263 
-273 KWDPK
+273 
-278 SLEIRTL
+278 
-285 AVERLLEPLVTQVT
+285 
-299 TLVNSSNKGPSNK
+299 
-312 KKGRSKKAHVL
+312 
-323 AASVETATQN
+323 
-333 FLEKGDK
+333 
-340 IAKES
+340 
-345 QFLKEELTAAVEDVR
+345 
-360 KQGES
+360 
-365 MKTASGEFADD
+365 
-376 PCSSVKRG
+376 
-384 NMVRA
+384 
-389 ARALLSA
+389 
-396 VTHLLVL
+396 
-403 ADMADV
+403 
-409 YKLLVQL
+409 
-416 KLVEENLVKVRNAGT
+416 
-431 EQELGIQYKALKP
+431 
-444 EVDKL
+444 
-449 NMMAAKRQQELKD
+449 
-462 VHHKDQMAAARGVLQ
+462 
-477 RNIPMLYT
+477 
-485 ASQACL
+485 
-491 QHPDVAAY
+491 
-499 KANRDLIYK
+499 
-508 QLQQAVSGI
+508 
-517 SNAAQATASEDSALS
+517 SEDR
-532 QPGGGGE
+532 
-539 LAYALNNFDV
+539 FR
-549 SSAVK
+549 
-554 PETFSEY
+554 
-561 VQGPSLEER
+561 PSLEER

-610 SEYMGNVGSVIGFRD
+610 SEYMGN
-625 QSKAGRKE
+625 AGHKE
-633 RSDALNSA
+633 KSDALNTA

-765 ERQVRVLT
+765 EKQVRVLT
-773 DAVDDITSIDDFLCV
+773 DAVDDITSIDDFLSV

-848 ATKLLTDTVMPRFS
+848 ATKLLTDTVMPRFT
-862 EQVEAAVEALS
+862 EQIEAAVEALS
-873 ANPAQP
+873 ANPSQP

-905 IRTPEELDDS
+905 IR
-915 DFETEDF
+915 
-922 DVRSRTSVQT
+922 VSR
-932 EDDQLI
+932 
-938 AGQSARAI
+938 R
-946 MAQLP
+946 
-951 QEQKAKIAEQVASF
+951 
-965 QEEKSKLDAEVSKWD
+965 
-980 DSGNDIIVL
+980 
-989 AKQMCMIMM
+989 
-998 EMTDFTR
+998 
-1005 GKGPLKNTSDV
+1005 PLKNTSDV

-1031 KLGRTIADHCPDSA
+1031 KLGRAIADQCPDSA

-1100 NTVVSTVKA
+1100 NSVVSTVKA

-1117 QKSQGMQSLN
+1117 QKSQGMQNLN
-1127 LPAISWKMK
+1127 MPAISWKMK

>member
-1 MIGPLDSS
+1 MG
-9 PFPAYHINPIG
+9 
-20 IAVRLGAWLAKANIS
+20 
-35 SAVKVMPPDPD
+35 SA
-46 LWHLFGVH
+46 F
-54 WRNKFFAVR
+54 
-63 LTFGR
+63 
-68 RSSPLLDLAS
+68 
-78 SVPSLYHHVSPSANC
+78 
-93 KSELRLWQLLLANL
+93 
-107 NGISL
+107 
-112 FYDDLLSDT
+112 
-121 EDIQL
+121 
-126 FTDAAPSVGFGGYY
+126 
-140 KGQWFAAPWPPD
+140 
-152 FFPIPLANQSSAL
+152 
-165 LEIFPIVVAASLWG
+165 
-179 HNWKQKLFG
+179 
-188 TICPSLIH
+188 
-196 PQITLLKGFQWLEN
+196 
-210 VSAEP
+210 
-215 GHSPGTPDRL
+215 
-225 GVGASLSV
+225 
-233 TESLPVCSPF
+233 
-243 REGVSTPSPPTWKRP
+243 
-258 KKKTL
+258 
-263 DKVREANINF
+263 ANINF

-323 AASVETATQN
+323 AASVENATQN
-333 FLEKGDK
+333 FLEKGEK

-345 QFLKEELTAAVEDVR
+345 QFLKDELTAAVEDVR

-365 MKTASGEFADD
+365 MRQASGEFAED

-403 ADMADV
+403 ADMSDV
-409 YKLLVQL
+409 YKLLLQL

-431 EQELGIQYKALKP
+431 EQDLGIQYKALKP

-485 ASQACL
+485 ASRACL

-508 QLQQAVSGI
+508 QLQHAVSGI
-517 SNAAQATASEDSALS
+517 SNAAQATATEDSALS
-532 QPGGGGE
+532 QPAGGGE
-539 LAYALNNFDV
+539 LAYALNNFDKQIIV
-549 SSAVK
+549 DPLA
-554 PETFSEY
+554 FSEERFR
-561 VQGPSLEER
+561 PSLEER

-610 SEYMGNVGSVIGFRD
+610 SEYMGNNVHGTWLSAVV
-625 QSKAGRKE
+625 SAGRKD
-633 RSDALNSA
+633 RSDALNTA

-751 KVAQDNMDLFKDQW
+751 KVAQDNMDLFKEQW
-765 ERQVRVLT
+765 EKQVRILT

-838 PGVYTEKVLE
+838 PGIYTEKVLE
-848 ATKLLTDTVMPRFS
+848 ATKLLTDTVMPRFT
-862 EQVEAAVEALS
+862 EQVESAVEALS
-873 ANPAQP
+873 ANPSLP

-890 LVYDGVRDIRKAVLM
+890 LVYDGIRDIRKAVLM

-1031 KLGRTIADHCPDSA
+1031 KLGRTIADNCPDST

-1075 NLGGELVVSGVD
+1075 NLGGELVVSGVGSCD
-1087 SAMSLIQAAKNLM
+1087 LFPYCQISINSESAMSLIQAAKNLM

-1117 QKSQGMQSLN
+1117 QKSKNMESLN
-1127 LPAISWKMK
+1127 MPAISWRMK

-1152 QTNKVKRSS
+1152 QTNRVKRSS

>member
-1 MIGPLDSS
+1 MTN
-9 PFPAYHINPIG
+9 IN
-20 IAVRLGAWLAKANIS
+20 
-35 SAVKVMPPDPD
+35 
-46 LWHLFGVH
+46 
-54 WRNKFFAVR
+54 
-63 LTFGR
+63 T
-68 RSSPLLDLAS
+68 
-78 SVPSLYHHVSPSANC
+78 
-93 KSELRLWQLLLANL
+93 
-107 NGISL
+107 
-112 FYDDLLSDT
+112 
-121 EDIQL
+121 
-126 FTDAAPSVGFGGYY
+126 
-140 KGQWFAAPWPPD
+140 
-152 FFPIPLANQSSAL
+152 
-165 LEIFPIVVAASLWG
+165 
-179 HNWKQKLFG
+179 
-188 TICPSLIH
+188 
-196 PQITLLKGFQWLEN
+196 
-210 VSAEP
+210 
-215 GHSPGTPDRL
+215 
-225 GVGASLSV
+225 
-233 TESLPVCSPF
+233 
-243 REGVSTPSPPTWKRP
+243 
-258 KKKTL
+258 
-263 DKVREANINF
+263 ANINF

-333 FLEKGDK
+333 FLEKGEK

-345 QFLKEELTAAVEDVR
+345 QFLKDELTAAVEDVR

-365 MKTASGEFADD
+365 MRQASSEFAED

-403 ADMADV
+403 ADMSDV
-409 YKLLVQL
+409 YKLLLQL

-449 NMMAAKRQQELKD
+449 NIMAAKRQQELKD

-485 ASQACL
+485 ASRACL

-508 QLQQAVSGI
+508 QLQHAVSGI
-517 SNAAQATASEDSALS
+517 SNAAQAATTEDPALG
-532 QPGGGGE
+532 QPAGGGE
-539 LAYALNNFDV
+539 LAYALNNFDKQIIV
-549 SSAVK
+549 DPLA
-554 PETFSEY
+554 FSEERFR
-561 VQGPSLEER
+561 PSLEER

-610 SEYMGNVGSVIGFRD
+610 SEYMGN
-625 QSKAGRKE
+625 AGRKDK
-633 RSDALNSA
+633 SDALNTA

-765 ERQVRVLT
+765 EKQVRVLT
-773 DAVDDITSIDDFLCV
+773 DAVDDITSIDDFLSV

-838 PGVYTEKVLE
+838 PGIYTEKVLE
-848 ATKLLTDTVMPRFS
+848 ATKLLTDTVMPRFT
-862 EQVEAAVEALS
+862 EQVESAVEALS
-873 ANPAQP
+873 SNPAQP

-890 LVYDGVRDIRKAVLM
+890 LVYDGIRDIRKAVLM

-915 DFETEDF
+915 DFDPED

-1031 KLGRTIADHCPDSA
+1031 KLGRTIADSCPDST

-1075 NLGGELVVSGVD
+1075 NLGGELVVSGLD

-1100 NTVVSTVKA
+1100 NAVVSTVKA

-1117 QKSQGMQSLN
+1117 QKNKGMEALN
-1127 LPAISWKMK
+1127 MPAVSWKMK

-1152 QTNKVKRSS
+1152 QARVKRSS
-1161 QKKHINPV
+1161 HKKHVSPV